1 MKKLLA
7 MVLALVMT
15 LSLAVSAN
23 AAFKDADKV
32 SADYSEAV
40 AVLNGMGVFK
50 GYEDGSFQPQGK
62 ITRAEVATIIYR
74 IYTQDL
80 AKNDKSGLY
89 ASYNKFSDMTGA
101 GWAAGY
107 IGYCANAEFVKGYP
121 DGTFKPSGNV
131 TGYEVLTMILRA
143 IGYDKNNEF
152 TGADWALNVA
162 KYAEQAGVL
171 KNVKGVDLNAPATR
185 ELVAELLFRAIA
197 KAPMVT
203 YTAAFGY
210 QTVSFSGSKN
220 DSKTFK
226 DNETLGHKNFDL
238 TDNATNGTYGR
249 PATKWTY
256 NCGDKSTTVYDKPVA
271 TYTEEFKP
279 CDLCKDLSEKK
290 EAKVTVAYVDG
301 VNTSADAKA
310 YVDTFKATDTKTAL
324 GAQGQ
329 LVEVYENEK
338 GEDYTVIV
346 INTYL
351 AKVTK
356 VIEEVKDKNDHVKV
370 EASVNV
376 DVYGTKTNKA
386 GDVTNEVITDNF
398 ETDGFKKGDFV
409 LVTYN
414 KGDIASMEAAKGEV
428 AKLTGLKGNK
438 LGSNKTTSDV
448 QDITAVAYADAKV
461 AVKATEN
468 PLYGQMSNDPAIK
481 LGDTYTFYYDSYGNV
496 IGVGDYAYDANYVV
510 IDRMWNTHDDGNGVV
525 YANLVNVSDA
535 SVISKVVVD
544 VVYDERGHEDTT
556 FVSGVANR
564 NNHFYEDLMT
574 YTVNKD
580 GEYELRNTGVK
591 IQKRADN
598 GQTQDTLCVYDAST
612 NKYRISVMDADKQGD
627 VYMDKDT
634 EILFQYTKTP
644 DATYKAYTLDTLP
657 NSFWGYVEWV
667 EGTDGKADVVYVRGV
682 EQTYSWVFIADPS
695 VTSTKENDD
704 KSLTMT
710 LADAYYLTENGE
722 LGTKGLTVTSNS
734 SDIVIAD
741 SQIGGTNLKTTE
753 LTKAG
758 LYKMYTL
765 GTNDQKLVYVPAV
778 KLTAQVNNN
787 GNEVVGF
794 YNGGKFIS
802 IDDAKNFAWIGD
814 FAGVENNAP
823 YSAELT
829 KLEKSEDLADIN
841 AGDWVYVQ
849 LDNDDDEIV
858 ALHKINLKVSVDFD
872 ADSKT
877 LDKGAKITAPD
888 MYYGAAAKDF
898 TVDVSKWVKVKEV
911 NNGYTFETKKEH
923 SEARTYAVTAATT
936 GADKLV
942 NGDIVVKLAAEPAH
956 DNKVIIKVTPKP
968 ADITNFDVEVT
979 AHTNSGRG
987 TIKVIATSAATVKV
1001 NDLLKC
1007 IKADGTHVNPDLV
1020 VFDNSLENKITD
1032 TNVTLDTAGNVA
1044 IAVYAEDGSVAY
1056 YNVVIEAPAQG
1067 GN

>member
-50 GYEDGSFQPQGK
+50 GYEDGSFQPQGN

-238 TDNATNGTYGR
+238 DPNPVNGTYGR

-271 TYTEEFKP
+271 TYTEGFKP

-386 GDVTNEVITDNF
+386 GDVTNEKITDNF
-398 ETDGFKKGDFV
+398 ETEGFKKGDFV

-428 AKLTGLKGNK
+428 AKLTGLSGKA
-438 LGSNKTTSDV
+438 TTVSDV
-448 QDITAVAYADAKV
+448 QKITAVGYEDAKV
-461 AVKATEN
+461 AVMATMN
-468 PLYGQMSNDPAIK
+468 PLAKGTSAEINLKDS
-481 LGDTYTFYYDSYGNV
+481 YTFYYDTYGNV
-496 IGVGDYAYDANYVV
+496 IGVGDYTADANYVV
-510 IDRMWNTHDDGNGVV
+510 IDRIWAGHDDGKVTV
-525 YANLVNVSDA
+525 YADLVNVSDA
-535 SVISKVVVD
+535 SVLSKVTVKSVKGTVLD
-544 VVYDERGHEDTT
+544 VTVNQEA
-556 FVSGVANR
+556 SR
-564 NNHFYEDLMT
+564 NKDFYEDLMT

-580 GEYELRNTGVK
+580 GEYELTDTGVK
-591 IQKRADN
+591 VEVKN
-598 GQTQDTLCVYDAST
+598 QDKTTTKLLCTYDANVKKDVIKT
-612 NKYRISVMDADKQGD
+612 PGD
-627 VYMDKDT
+627 HKNVYMDKDT
-634 EILFQYTKTP
+634 EILFQYTASP
-644 DATYKAYTLDTLP
+644 EGTYKAYTLDTLP
-657 NSFWGYVEWV
+657 NSFWGYVEYV
-667 EGTDGKADVVYVRGV
+667 VGENGRADIVYVRG
-682 EQTYSWVFIADPS
+682 ADKTFSYVLVTDPSDISIKAIDDDTTKYILDGAYALNEDGKLDEKTAVS
-695 VTSTKENDD
+695 VTSDSKNFVLDATAELDNPL
-704 KSLTMT
+704 SLT
-710 LADAYYLTENGE
+710 
-722 LGTKGLTVTSNS
+722 
-734 SDIVIAD
+734 
-741 SQIGGTNLKTTE
+741 NLS
-753 LTKAG
+753 KAG
-758 LYKMYTL
+758 LYKLYTL
-765 GTNDQKLVYVPAV
+765 GENDQVLQYVEPT
-778 KLTAQVNNN
+778 KLTEVKDFKDNTVLGLYEEDDLVNVDELQNFYWTGKLTNTAN
-787 GNEVVGF
+787 G
-794 YNGGKFIS
+794 K
-802 IDDAKNFAWIGD
+802 
-814 FAGVENNAP
+814 P
-823 YSAELT
+823 YSA
-829 KLEKSEDLADIN
+829 KLEKVDDKSELTSME
-841 AGDWVYVQ
+841 AGNWVYVQ
-849 LDNDDDEIV
+849 RDAKDDDKIV
-858 ALHKINLKVSVDFD
+858 ALHKISLEVAVSVSDEKNASVSADTMYFGD
-872 ADSKT
+872 ALKDLEITVKAWNKANDVKMNDVHATDYT
-877 LDKGAKITAPD
+877 LTQKDAKLTHSSERVYTAT
-888 MYYGAAAKDF
+888 AAK
-898 TVDVSKWVKVKEV
+898 
-911 NNGYTFETKKEH
+911 N
-923 SEARTYAVTAATT
+923 AI
-936 GADKLV
+936 V
-942 NGDIVVKLAAEPAH
+942 NGDIVVEIAEAGKCTEFTTVPTEFTGA
-956 DNKVIIKVTPKP
+956 NNWKVE
-968 ADITNFDVEVT
+968 FDGV
-979 AHTNSGRG
+979 
-987 TIKVIATSAATVKV
+987 KFTVKNTV
-1001 NDLLKC
+1001 SDVATTFRIGELKDLLKDAFKTEC
-1007 IKADGTHVNPDLV
+1007 
-1020 VFDNSLENKITD
+1020 
-1032 TNVTLDTAGNVA
+1032 GNVG
-1044 IAVYAEDGSVAY
+1044 AVTIKDNNGNADMNEIIDEKNAPNLLVIVTVEDEGISKEYTVAY
-1056 YNVVIEAPAQG
+1056 QKVSDWLLP
-1067 GN
+1067 

>member
-32 SADYSEAV
+32 SDTYEEAV

-50 GYEDGSFQPQGK
+50 GYEDGSFQPQGN

-89 ASYNKFSDMTGA
+89 ASYNKFSDMAGA

-121 DGTFKPSGNV
+121 DGTFKPSGKV

-210 QTVSFSGSKN
+210 QTVSFNGKA
-220 DSKTFK
+220 DGKTFK

-238 TDNATNGTYGR
+238 TDKPTNGTYGR

-279 CDLCKDLSEKK
+279 CDLCKDLSKKK

-301 VNTSADAKA
+301 VDTSAAAKA

-376 DVYGTKTNKA
+376 DVYGTKTDKN
-386 GDVTNEVITDNF
+386 GDVNNEAIKDSF
-398 ETDGFKKGDFV
+398 ETEGFKKGDFV

-414 KGDIASMEAAKGEV
+414 KGDIASMEAAKSDT
-428 AKLTGLKGNK
+428 AKLTGLKGKNERTGDIK
-438 LGSNKTTSDV
+438 DV
-448 QDITAVAYADAKV
+448 TAVAYNDVKV
-461 AVKATEN
+461 AVMATMN
-468 PLYGQMSNDPAIK
+468 PLAKSTSATINLKDS
-481 LGDTYTFYYDSYGNV
+481 YTFYYDTYGNI
-496 IGVGDYAYDANYVV
+496 IGVGDYTADANYVV
-510 IDRMWNTHDDGNGVV
+510 IDRIWAGHNDGKVTV
-525 YANLVNVSDA
+525 YADLVNVSDA
-535 SVISKVVVD
+535 SVLTKVTVKSVKGTVLD
-544 VVYDERGHEDTT
+544 VTVNQDDGKN
-556 FVSGVANR
+556 AK
-564 NNHFYEDLMT
+564 FYEDLMT

-580 GEYELRNTGVK
+580 GEYELTDTGVK
-591 IQKRADN
+591 VEVKN
-598 GQTQDTLCVYDAST
+598 QDETTKLLCTYDANVKKDVIKT
-612 NKYRISVMDADKQGD
+612 PGD
-627 VYMDKDT
+627 HKNVYMDKDT
-634 EILFQYTKTP
+634 EILFQYTASP
-644 DATYKAYTLDTLP
+644 EGTYKAYTLDTLP
-657 NSFWGYVEWV
+657 NSFWGYVEYV
-667 EGTDGKADVVYVRGV
+667 VGENGRADVVYVRG
-682 EQTYSWVFIADPS
+682 ADKTFSYVLVTDPSDISIKAIDDDTTKYILDGAYALNKDGKLDEKTAVS
-695 VTSTKENDD
+695 VTSDSKNFVLDATADLDNPL
-704 KSLTMT
+704 SLT
-710 LADAYYLTENGE
+710 
-722 LGTKGLTVTSNS
+722 
-734 SDIVIAD
+734 
-741 SQIGGTNLKTTE
+741 NLS
-753 LTKAG
+753 KAG
-758 LYKMYTL
+758 LYKLYTL
-765 GTNDQKLVYVPAV
+765 GENDQVLQYVEPT
-778 KLTAQVNNN
+778 KLTEVKDFKDNTVLGLYGEDDLVNVDELQNFYWTGKLTNTAN
-787 GNEVVGF
+787 G
-794 YNGGKFIS
+794 K
-802 IDDAKNFAWIGD
+802 
-814 FAGVENNAP
+814 P
-823 YSAELT
+823 YST
-829 KLEKSEDLADIN
+829 KLEKVDDKSELTSME
-841 AGDWVYVQ
+841 AGNWVYVQ
-849 LDNDDDEIV
+849 RDTKDKEIV
-858 ALHKINLKVSVDFD
+858 ALHKISLKVAVSVSDKENASVSADTMYFGD
-872 ADSKT
+872 ALKDLEITVKAWNEATGVKMNGMAATEYT
-877 LDKGAKITAPD
+877 LAQKDEKLTHSSERVYTAT
-888 MYYGAAAKDF
+888 AAK
-898 TVDVSKWVKVKEV
+898 
-911 NNGYTFETKKEH
+911 N
-923 SEARTYAVTAATT
+923 AI
-936 GADKLV
+936 V
-942 NGDIVVKLAAEPAH
+942 NGDIVVTIAADPAC
-956 DNKVIIKVTPKP
+956 NSKEIKAVDPLP
-968 ADITNFDVEVT
+968 ADITNFSVEVT
-979 AHTNSGRG
+979 PHTNSARG
-987 TIKVIATSAATVKV
+987 TVKVIASSAATVKV
-1001 NDLLKC
+1001 NDLLRC
-1007 IKADGTHVNPDLV
+1007 IKANGTHVNPDLV
-1020 VFDNSLENKITD
+1020 VFDNSLANKITD
-1032 TNVTLDTAGNVA
+1032 TNVTLDKVGNVA

-1056 YNVVIEAPAQG
+1056 YNVVVEAPH

>member
-32 SADYSEAV
+32 SDTYEEAV

-50 GYEDGSFQPQGK
+50 GYEDGSFQPQGN

-238 TDNATNGTYGR
+238 DPNPVNGTYGR

-271 TYTEEFKP
+271 TYTEGFKP

-386 GDVTNEVITDNF
+386 GDVTNEKITDNF
-398 ETDGFKKGDFV
+398 ETEGFKKGDFV

-428 AKLTGLKGNK
+428 AKLTGLSGKA
-438 LGSNKTTSDV
+438 TTVSDV
-448 QDITAVAYADAKV
+448 QKITAVGYEDAKV
-461 AVKATEN
+461 AVMATMN
-468 PLYGQMSNDPAIK
+468 PLAKGTSAEINLKDS
-481 LGDTYTFYYDSYGNV
+481 YTFYYDTYGNV
-496 IGVGDYAYDANYVV
+496 IGVGDYTADANYVV
-510 IDRMWNTHDDGNGVV
+510 IDRIWAGHDDGKVTV
-525 YANLVNVSDA
+525 YADLVNVSDA
-535 SVISKVVVD
+535 SVLSKVTVKSVKGTVLD
-544 VVYDERGHEDTT
+544 VTVNQEA
-556 FVSGVANR
+556 SR
-564 NNHFYEDLMT
+564 NKDFYEDLMT

-580 GEYELRNTGVK
+580 GEYELTDTGVK
-591 IQKRADN
+591 VEVKN
-598 GQTQDTLCVYDAST
+598 QDKTTTKLLCTYDANVKKDVIKT
-612 NKYRISVMDADKQGD
+612 PGD
-627 VYMDKDT
+627 HKNVYMDKDT
-634 EILFQYTKTP
+634 EILFQYTASP
-644 DATYKAYTLDTLP
+644 EGTYKAYTLDTLP
-657 NSFWGYVEWV
+657 NSFWGYVEYV
-667 EGTDGKADVVYVRGV
+667 VGENGRADIVYVRG
-682 EQTYSWVFIADPS
+682 ADKTFSYVLVTDPSDISIKAIDDDTTKYILDGAYALNEDGKLDEKTAVS
-695 VTSTKENDD
+695 VTSDSKNFVLDATAELDNPL
-704 KSLTMT
+704 SLT
-710 LADAYYLTENGE
+710 
-722 LGTKGLTVTSNS
+722 
-734 SDIVIAD
+734 
-741 SQIGGTNLKTTE
+741 NLS
-753 LTKAG
+753 KAG
-758 LYKMYTL
+758 LYKLYTL
-765 GTNDQKLVYVPAV
+765 GENDQVLQYVEPT
-778 KLTAQVNNN
+778 KLTEVKDFKDNTVLGLYEEDDLVNVDELQNFYWTGKLTNTAN
-787 GNEVVGF
+787 G
-794 YNGGKFIS
+794 K
-802 IDDAKNFAWIGD
+802 
-814 FAGVENNAP
+814 P
-823 YSAELT
+823 YSA
-829 KLEKSEDLADIN
+829 KLEKVDDKSELTSME
-841 AGDWVYVQ
+841 AGNWVYVQ
-849 LDNDDDEIV
+849 RDAKDDDKIV
-858 ALHKINLKVSVDFD
+858 ALHKISLEVAVSVSDEKNASVSADTMYFGD
-872 ADSKT
+872 ALKDLEITVKAWNKANDVKMNDVHATDYT
-877 LDKGAKITAPD
+877 LTQKDAKLTHSSERVYTAT
-888 MYYGAAAKDF
+888 AAK
-898 TVDVSKWVKVKEV
+898 
-911 NNGYTFETKKEH
+911 N
-923 SEARTYAVTAATT
+923 AI
-936 GADKLV
+936 V
-942 NGDIVVKLAAEPAH
+942 NGDIVVEIAEAGKCTEFTTVPTEFTGA
-956 DNKVIIKVTPKP
+956 NNWKVE
-968 ADITNFDVEVT
+968 FDGV
-979 AHTNSGRG
+979 
-987 TIKVIATSAATVKV
+987 KFTVKNTV
-1001 NDLLKC
+1001 SDVATTFRIGELKDLLKDAFKTEC
-1007 IKADGTHVNPDLV
+1007 
-1020 VFDNSLENKITD
+1020 
-1032 TNVTLDTAGNVA
+1032 GNVG
-1044 IAVYAEDGSVAY
+1044 AVTIKDNNGNADMNEIIDEKNAPNLLVIVTVEDEGISKEYTVAY
-1056 YNVVIEAPAQG
+1056 QKVSDWLLP
-1067 GN
+1067 

>member
-50 GYEDGSFQPQGK
+50 GYEDGSFQPQGN
-62 ITRAEVATIIYR
+62 ITRAEVAAIVYR
-74 IYTQDL
+74 VYTADVKD
-80 AKNDKSGLY
+80 AKASLY
-89 ASYNKFSDMTGA
+89 ATYNKFSDMNGA
-101 GWAAGY
+101 GWASGY
-107 IGYCANAEFVKGYP
+107 IGYCANAALVKGYP
-121 DGTFKPSGNV
+121 NGTFQPSGKV
-131 TGYEVLTMILRA
+131 TGYEVLAMILRA
-143 IGYDKNNEF
+143 IGYDQNNEF
-152 TGADWALNVA
+152 TGADWALHVA
-162 KYAEQAGVL
+162 QTAQQAGVL

-210 QTVSFSGSKN
+210 QTVSFNGKA
-220 DSKTFK
+220 DGKTFK

-238 TDNATNGTYGR
+238 TDKPTNGTYGR

-279 CDLCKDLSEKK
+279 CDLCKDLSKKK

-301 VNTSADAKA
+301 VDTSAAAKA

-376 DVYGTKTNKA
+376 DVYGTKTDKN
-386 GDVTNEVITDNF
+386 GDVNNEAIKDSF
-398 ETDGFKKGDFV
+398 ETEGFKKGDFV

-461 AVKATEN
+461 AVKATMN
-468 PLYGQMSNDPAIK
+468 PLNTQIGSKEPSIK
-481 LGDTYTFYYDSYGNV
+481 LGDAYTFYYDSYGNV
-496 IGVGDYAYDANYVV
+496 IGVGKYDYDANYVV

-544 VVYDERGHEDTT
+544 VVYDETGHEDTT
-556 FVSGVANR
+556 LVSGVANR
-564 NNHFYEDLMT
+564 NGHFYEDLMT

-598 GQTQDTLCVYDAST
+598 GQTQDTLCVYNAST

-787 GNEVVGF
+787 GNKVVGF

-823 YSAELT
+823 YST
-829 KLEKSEDLADIN
+829 KLTDLNKSEDLADIN

-898 TVDVSKWVKVKEV
+898 TVAVSEWVKVNEV

-936 GADKLV
+936 GDNKLV
-942 NGDIVVKLAAEPAH
+942 NGNIVVKLAADPAH
-956 DNKVIIKVTPKP
+956 DSKEIKAVDPLP
-968 ADITNFDVEVT
+968 ADITNFTVQVM
-979 AHTNSGRG
+979 AHTNSARG
-987 TIKVIATSAATVKV
+987 TVKVIAPSAATVKV
-1001 NDLLKC
+1001 NDLLRC
-1007 IKADGTHVNPDLV
+1007 IKAYGTHVNPDLV

-1032 TNVTLDTAGNVA
+1032 TNVTLDTAGNIA
-1044 IAVYAEDGSVAY
+1044 IAVYSEAGEVAY
-1056 YNVVIEAPAQG
+1056 YNVVVEAPA

>member
-50 GYEDGSFQPQGK
+50 GYEDGSFQPQGN

-89 ASYNKFSDMTGA
+89 ASYNKFSDMAGA

-121 DGTFKPSGNV
+121 DGTFKPSGKV

-238 TDNATNGTYGR
+238 DPNPVNGTYGR

-301 VNTSADAKA
+301 VDTSADAKA

-376 DVYGTKTNKA
+376 TVYGNDKYNS
-386 GDVTNEVITDNF
+386 GNF
-398 ETDGFKKGDFV
+398 ETTGFAKNDYV

-428 AKLTGLKGNK
+428 AKLTGLSGKA
-438 LGSNKTTSDV
+438 TTVSDV
-448 QDITAVAYADAKV
+448 QKITAVGYEDAKV
-461 AVKATEN
+461 AVKATLN
-468 PLYGQMSNDPAIK
+468 PYNKDITLKDS
-481 LGDTYTFYYDSYGNV
+481 YTFYYDTYGNI
-496 IGVGDYAYDANYVV
+496 IGVGDYTADADYVV
-510 IDRMWNTHDDGNGVV
+510 VDRIWADHDNGKVTV
-525 YANLVNVSDA
+525 YADLVNVSDA
-535 SVISKVVVD
+535 SVLTKVTVKSVKGTVLD
-544 VVYDERGHEDTT
+544 VTVNQDDGKN
-556 FVSGVANR
+556 AK
-564 NNHFYEDLMT
+564 FYEDLMT
-574 YTVNKD
+574 YSVNKD
-580 GEYELRNTGVK
+580 GEYELTDTGVK
-591 IQKRADN
+591 VEVKN
-598 GQTQDTLCVYDAST
+598 QDETTTKLLCTYDANVKKDVIKT
-612 NKYRISVMDADKQGD
+612 PGD
-627 VYMDKDT
+627 HKNVYMDKDT
-634 EILFQYTKTP
+634 EILFQYTASP
-644 DATYKAYTLDTLP
+644 EGTYKAYTLDTLP
-657 NSFWGYVEWV
+657 NSFWGYVEYV
-667 EGTDGKADVVYVRGV
+667 VGENGRADIVYVRG
-682 EQTYSWVFIADPS
+682 ADKTFSYVLVTDPSDISIKAIDDDTTKYILDGAYALNEDGKLDEKSAVS
-695 VTSTKENDD
+695 VTSDSKNFVLDATAELDNPL
-704 KSLTMT
+704 SLT
-710 LADAYYLTENGE
+710 
-722 LGTKGLTVTSNS
+722 
-734 SDIVIAD
+734 
-741 SQIGGTNLKTTE
+741 NLS
-753 LTKAG
+753 KAG
-758 LYKMYTL
+758 LYKLYTL
-765 GTNDQKLVYVPAV
+765 GENDQVLQYVEPT
-778 KLTAQVNNN
+778 KLTEVKDFDANKVLGLYGEDDLVNVDELQNFYWTGKLKNTAN
-787 GNEVVGF
+787 G
-794 YNGGKFIS
+794 K
-802 IDDAKNFAWIGD
+802 
-814 FAGVENNAP
+814 P
-823 YSAELT
+823 YST
-829 KLEKSEDLADIN
+829 KLEKVDDKSELTSME
-841 AGDWVYVQ
+841 AGNWVYVQ
-849 LDNDDDEIV
+849 RDAKDDDKIV
-858 ALHKINLKVSVDFD
+858 ALHKISLEVAVSVSDEKNASVSADTMYFGD
-872 ADSKT
+872 ALKDLEITVKAWNKVADDDAISNGPRSGNYTVAQKDEKLT
-877 LDKGAKITAPD
+877 HSSERVYTATAKAET
-888 MYYGAAAKDF
+888 
-898 TVDVSKWVKVKEV
+898 TVAG
-911 NNGYTFETKKEH
+911 N
-923 SEARTYAVTAATT
+923 
-936 GADKLV
+936 
-942 NGDIVVKLAAEPAH
+942 IVVTITPEPAH

-1032 TNVTLDTAGNVA
+1032 TTVTLDTAGNVA

-1056 YNVVIEAPAQG
+1056 YNVVVEAPH

>member
-23 AAFKDADKV
+23 ALKADEKINDNY
-32 SADYSEAV
+32 AEAV
-40 AVLNGMGVFK
+40 AVLDGMGVFK
-50 GYEDGSFQPQGK
+50 GYEDGSFKPENK

-89 ASYNKFSDMTGA
+89 ASYNKFSDMAGA

-171 KNVKGVDLNAPATR
+171 ANVKGVDLNAPATR

-197 KAPMVT
+197 EAPMVT

-210 QTVSFSGSKN
+210 QTVSFNGKA
-220 DSKTFK
+220 DGKTFK
-226 DNETLGHKNFDL
+226 DNETLGHKKFDL
-238 TDNATNGTYGR
+238 TPNATNGTYGR

-279 CDLCKDLSEKK
+279 CDLCKDLSKKK

-301 VNTSADAKA
+301 VETSAAAKA

-414 KGDIASMEAAKGEV
+414 NGDIASMEAAKGEV
-428 AKLTGLKGNK
+428 AKLTGLKGKAATVN
-438 LGSNKTTSDV
+438 DV
-448 QDITAVAYADAKV
+448 QKITAVGYEDAKV
-461 AVKATEN
+461 AVMATMN
-468 PLYGQMSNDPAIK
+468 PLAKGTSAEINLKDS
-481 LGDTYTFYYDSYGNV
+481 YTFYYDTYGNV
-496 IGVGDYAYDANYVV
+496 IGVGDYTADADYVV
-510 IDRMWNTHDDGNGVV
+510 IDRIWAGHDDGKVTV
-525 YANLVNVSDA
+525 YADLVNVSDA
-535 SVISKVVVD
+535 SVLSKVTVKSVKGTVLD
-544 VVYDERGHEDTT
+544 VTVNQEA
-556 FVSGVANR
+556 SR
-564 NNHFYEDLMT
+564 NKDFYEDLMT

-580 GEYELRNTGVK
+580 GEYELTDTGVK
-591 IQKRADN
+591 VEVKN
-598 GQTQDTLCVYDAST
+598 QDKTTTKLLCTYDAND
-612 NKYRISVMDADKQGD
+612 NKDIINTPTGYKN

-634 EILFQYTKTP
+634 EILFQYTASP
-644 DATYKAYTLDTLP
+644 EGTYKAYTLDTLP
-657 NSFWGYVEWV
+657 NSFWGYVEYV
-667 EGTDGKADVVYVRGV
+667 VGENGRADVVYVRG
-682 EQTYSWVFIADPS
+682 ADKTFSYIFVTDINDIETKQVDDDTTKYILGSAYALNEDGKLDEKSAVS
-695 VTSTKENDD
+695 VTSDSKNFVLNANAFGGNTQ
-704 KSLTMT
+704 SLTT
-710 LADAYYLTENGE
+710 L
-722 LGTKGLTVTSNS
+722 S
-734 SDIVIAD
+734 
-741 SQIGGTNLKTTE
+741 
-753 LTKAG
+753 KAG
-758 LYKMYTL
+758 LYKLYTL
-765 GTNDQKLVYVPAV
+765 GENDQVLQYVEPT
-778 KLTAQVNNN
+778 KLTKVEDFNNN
-787 GNEVVGF
+787 VVLGLYEDELVNADELQKF
-794 YNGGKFIS
+794 Y
-802 IDDAKNFAWIGD
+802 WTGD
-814 FAGVENNAP
+814 FENTDGENRPYAVELEKADDK
-823 YSAELT
+823 SELT
-829 KLEKSEDLADIN
+829 SME
-841 AGDWVYVQ
+841 AGNWVYVQ
-849 LDNDDDEIV
+849 RDAKDDEIV
-858 ALHKINLKVSVDFD
+858 ALHKISLEVAVSVSDEKNASVTADTMYFGD
-872 ADSKT
+872 ALKDLEVTVKAWNEATGVKMNNVAATDYT
-877 LDKGAKITAPD
+877 LAQKDEKLTHSSERVYTAK
-888 MYYGAAAKDF
+888 AAKDAV
-898 TVDVSKWVKVKEV
+898 VD
-911 NNGYTFETKKEH
+911 
-923 SEARTYAVTAATT
+923 
-936 GADKLV
+936 
-942 NGDIVVKLAAEPAH
+942 GDIVVTIAAKPACNSKEIRAV
-956 DNKVIIKVTPKP
+956 DPLP
-968 ADITNFDVEVT
+968 ADITNFSVEVT
-979 AHTNSGRG
+979 PHTNSARG
-987 TIKVIATSAATVKV
+987 TVKVIASSAATVKV
-1001 NDLLKC
+1001 NDLLRC
-1007 IKADGTHVNPDLV
+1007 IKANGTHVNPDLV
-1020 VFDNSLENKITD
+1020 VFDNSLANKITD
-1032 TNVTLDTAGNVA
+1032 TNVTLDKVGNVA

-1056 YNVVIEAPAQG
+1056 YNVVVEAPH

>member
-23 AAFKDADKV
+23 ALKADEKINE
-32 SADYSEAV
+32 DYAEAV
-40 AVLNGMGVFK
+40 AVLDGMGVFK
-50 GYEDGSFQPQGK
+50 GYEDGSFKPENK

-89 ASYNKFSDMTGA
+89 ASYNKFSDMAGA

-143 IGYDKNNEF
+143 IGYDKNGEF

-210 QTVSFSGSKN
+210 QTVSFNGKA
-220 DSKTFK
+220 DGKTFK
-226 DNETLGHKNFDL
+226 DNETLGHKNFELDSKA
-238 TDNATNGTYGR
+238 DHGDYGR
-249 PATKWTY
+249 PTTKWTY
-256 NCGDKSTTVYDKPVA
+256 NCGNTKTVIYDKPLV
-271 TYTEEFKP
+271 TYHEAVSA

-290 EAKVTVAYVDG
+290 EAKAVETWTDG
-301 VNTSADAKA
+301 VKSTTAVTYKA
-310 YVDTFKATDTKTAL
+310 VDTKTEL

-329 LVEVYENEK
+329 LVEVYANDD
-338 GEDYTVIV
+338 DYTVIA

-376 DVYGTKTNKA
+376 DVYGTKTNA
-386 GDVTNEVITDNF
+386 NGDVTNEAIKDSF

-409 LVTYN
+409 LVTYDN
-414 KGDIASMEAAKGEV
+414 GEIASMDAAKGEV

-438 LGSNKTTSDV
+438 LGNNSKTASYV

-461 AVKATEN
+461 AVKATMN
-468 PLYGQMSNDPAIK
+468 PLNGQMSNDPAIK

-496 IGVGDYAYDANYVV
+496 IGVGKYDYDANYVV

-544 VVYDERGHEDTT
+544 VVYDEHGDKDVRP
-556 FVSGVANR
+556 VYSVANR
-564 NNHFYEDLMT
+564 NGHFYEDLMT

-591 IQKRADN
+591 IQSENDK
-598 GQTQDTLCVYDAST
+598 DTLCKYDASE
-612 NKYRISVMDADKQGD
+612 NKYRITVVKDGKHGD

-634 EILFQYTKTP
+634 EILFQYTETP

-667 EGTDGKADVVYVRGV
+667 EGTDGKADIVYVRGV

-695 VTSTKENDD
+695 ITDTKENTD

-710 LADAYYLTENGE
+710 LSDAYYLTENGE
-722 LGTKGLTVTSNS
+722 LGTKGLTVTSDS

-741 SQIGGTNLKTTE
+741 SHIGSTNLKTTA

-758 LYKMYTL
+758 LYKLYTL
-765 GTNDQKLVYVPAV
+765 GTNDQLLEYVPAV
-778 KLTAQVNNN
+778 KLTAQKNYND
-787 GNEVVGF
+787 NEVVGF

-802 IDDAKNFAWIGD
+802 VDDAKNFAWIGD
-814 FAGVENNAP
+814 FAGVENDAP
-823 YSAELT
+823 YSEELT

-872 ADSKT
+872 AASKA
-877 LDKGAKITAPD
+877 LDKDAKITAPD

-898 TVDVSKWVKVKEV
+898 TVDVSKWVKVNEV
-911 NNGYTFETKKEH
+911 NNGYSFETKKEH

-936 GADKLV
+936 GDDKLV
-942 NGDIVVKLAAEPAH
+942 NGNIVVKLAAEPACNEAWLELNENVQSQNLSVTLNQAE
-956 DNKVIIKVTPKP
+956 NKVV
-968 ADITNFDVEVT
+968 IT
-979 AHTNSGRG
+979 TNDGS
-987 TIKVIATSAATVKV
+987 IKV
-1001 NDLLKC
+1001 NDVAAFLK
-1007 IKADGTHVNPDLV
+1007 AAGTHNQGYQFFNNTTMNPVDK
-1020 VFDNSLENKITD
+1020 DNSKDDFEITNLFIIVTAENGKEVKYTF
-1032 TNVTLDTAGNVA
+1032 TAGV
-1044 IAVYAEDGSVAY
+1044 
-1056 YNVVIEAPAQG
+1056 
-1067 GN
+1067 

>member
-32 SADYSEAV
+32 SDTYEEAV

-50 GYEDGSFQPQGK
+50 GYEDGSFQPQGD
-62 ITRAEVATIIYR
+62 ITRAEVAAIVYR
-74 IYTQDL
+74 VYTQDVKD
-80 AKNDKSGLY
+80 AKASLY
-89 ASYNKFSDMTGA
+89 ATYNKFSDMAGA

-152 TGADWALNVA
+152 TGADWAVNVA

-171 KNVKGVDLNAPATR
+171 ENVKGVSLSAPATR

-210 QTVSFSGSKN
+210 QTVSFNGKA
-220 DSKTFK
+220 DGKTFK

-238 TDNATNGTYGR
+238 DPNPVNGTYGR

-301 VNTSADAKA
+301 VDTSAAAKA
-310 YVDTFKATDTKTAL
+310 YVDTFKATNTKTAL

-376 DVYGTKTNKA
+376 DVYGLKDNNASKA
-386 GDVTNEVITDNF
+386 DNF

-409 LVTYN
+409 LVTYD

-438 LGSNKTTSDV
+438 LSDKVTNDV
-448 QDITAVAYADAKV
+448 QDILAIAYDDVKV
-461 AVKATEN
+461 AVKATMN
-468 PLYGQMSNDPAIK
+468 PLSAQITSNNEARIK
-481 LGDTYTFYYDSYGNV
+481 MGDTYTFYYDSYGNV
-496 IGVGDYAYDANYVV
+496 IGVGDYAYDADYVV
-510 IDRMWNTHDDGNGVV
+510 IDRMWNTHNDGNGVV

-544 VVYDERGHEDTT
+544 VVYQADGNEDTHR
-556 FVSGVANR
+556 VSAIAADND
-564 NNHFYEDLMT
+564 HFYEDLMT

-580 GEYELRNTGVK
+580 GEYELRNTGKKVQNSEDK
-591 IQKRADN
+591 DV
-598 GQTQDTLCVYDAST
+598 LCTYDAS
-612 NKYRISVMDADKQGD
+612 ADKYTINVNQAGKKNI
-627 VYMDKDT
+627 YMDKDT
-634 EILFQYTKTP
+634 EILFQYTETP

-657 NSFWGYVEWV
+657 DSFWGYVEYV
-667 EGTDGKADVVYVRGV
+667 VGSDGRADVVYVRGA
-682 EQTYSWVFIADPS
+682 EQTFSYVFIASTDYETRENADKS
-695 VTSTKENDD
+695 VT
-704 KSLTMT
+704 LT
-710 LADAYYLTENGE
+710 LKDAYYLNEDGSLGE
-722 LGTKGLTVTSNS
+722 KVLKLTSNS
-734 SDIVIAD
+734 ENVVI
-741 SQIGGTNLKTTE
+741 SQTQGNTLLGSTKID
-753 LTKAG
+753 KAG
-758 LYKMYTL
+758 LYKLYTL
-765 GTNDQKLVYVPAV
+765 GENDQLLKYVAPETLEAV
-778 KLTAQVNNN
+778 TEYSGKVVTGLYNNS
-787 GNEVVGF
+787 
-794 YNGGKFIS
+794 KFFS
-802 IDDAKNFAWIGD
+802 VDDVKNFAWVGNFVKYD
-814 FAGVENNAP
+814 SQHNPQAA
-823 YSAELT
+823 
-829 KLEKSEDLADIN
+829 KLEQVEKNSELADLN
-841 AGDWVYVQ
+841 AGDYVYVQ
-849 LDNDDDEIV
+849 LSTDGKDIV
-858 ALHKINLKVSVDFD
+858 ALHKVSFEVSVKISD
-872 ADSKT
+872 AD
-877 LDKGAKITAPD
+877 AK
-888 MYYGAAAKDF
+888 YGYEEYIGQDFVPF
-898 TVDVSKWVKVKEV
+898 TVDCAANQTVSATMNSVALPNPVVKDGKATITGGKVTDNIVVTVTTDVNTAIGKLASVKLDGETV
-911 NNGYTFETKKEH
+911 DLATGYDTLAEALDHATNMNSAVSPQYVLTVTTKQNSH
-923 SEARTYAVTAATT
+923 NSGAVWGNVQWASTKTAAANVTFDNDGELSTVTLT
-936 GADKLV
+936 GA
-942 NGDIVVKLAAEPAH
+942 NTGTYVVIRLS
-956 DNKVIIKVTPKP
+956 D
-968 ADITNFDVEVT
+968 F
-979 AHTNSGRG
+979 G
-987 TIKVIATSAATVKV
+987 
-1001 NDLLKC
+1001 
-1007 IKADGTHVNPDLV
+1007 
-1020 VFDNSLENKITD
+1020 
-1032 TNVTLDTAGNVA
+1032 DTAY
-1044 IAVYAEDGSVAY
+1044 YAY
-1056 YNVVIEAPAQG
+1056 VIG
-1067 GN
+1067 

>member
-50 GYEDGSFQPQGK
+50 GYEDGSFQPQGN

-152 TGADWALNVA
+152 TGADWAVNVA

-171 KNVKGVDLNAPATR
+171 ENVKGVSLSAPATR

-210 QTVSFSGSKN
+210 QTVSFNGKA
-220 DSKTFK
+220 DGKTFK

-238 TDNATNGTYGR
+238 TGKPTNGTYGR

-279 CDLCKDLSEKK
+279 CDLCKDLSKKK

-301 VNTSADAKA
+301 VDTSAAAKA
-310 YVDTFKATDTKTAL
+310 YVDTFKASDTKTAL

-376 DVYGTKTNKA
+376 DVYGTKTDKN
-386 GDVTNEVITDNF
+386 GDVNNEAIKDSF
-398 ETDGFKKGDFV
+398 ETEGFKKGDFV

-428 AKLTGLKGNK
+428 AKLTGLSGKA
-438 LGSNKTTSDV
+438 TTVSDV
-448 QDITAVAYADAKV
+448 QKITAVGYEDVKV
-461 AVKATEN
+461 AVMATMN
-468 PLYGQMSNDPAIK
+468 PLAKSTSATINLKDS
-481 LGDTYTFYYDSYGNV
+481 YTFYYDTYGNI
-496 IGVGDYAYDANYVV
+496 IGVGDYTADADYVV
-510 IDRMWNTHDDGNGVV
+510 VDRIWADHDNGKVTV
-525 YANLVNVSDA
+525 YADLVNVSDA
-535 SVISKVVVD
+535 SVLTKVTVKSVKGTVLD
-544 VVYDERGHEDTT
+544 VTVNQDDGKN
-556 FVSGVANR
+556 AK
-564 NNHFYEDLMT
+564 FYEDLMT
-574 YTVNKD
+574 YSVNKD
-580 GEYELRNTGVK
+580 GEYELTDTGVK
-591 IQKRADN
+591 VEVKN
-598 GQTQDTLCVYDAST
+598 QDETTTKLLCTYDANVKKDVIKT
-612 NKYRISVMDADKQGD
+612 PGD
-627 VYMDKDT
+627 HKNVYMDKDT
-634 EILFQYTKTP
+634 EILFQYTASPEGTF
-644 DATYKAYTLDTLP
+644 KAYTLDTLP
-657 NSFWGYVEWV
+657 NSFWGYVEYV
-667 EGTDGKADVVYVRGV
+667 VGENGRADIVYVRG
-682 EQTYSWVFIADPS
+682 ADKTFSYVLVTDPSDISIKAIDDDTTKYILDGAYALNEDGKLDEKTAVS
-695 VTSTKENDD
+695 VTSDSKNFVLDATAELDNPL
-704 KSLTMT
+704 SLTT
-710 LADAYYLTENGE
+710 L
-722 LGTKGLTVTSNS
+722 S
-734 SDIVIAD
+734 
-741 SQIGGTNLKTTE
+741 
-753 LTKAG
+753 KAG
-758 LYKMYTL
+758 LYKLYTL
-765 GTNDQKLVYVPAV
+765 GENDQVLQYVEPT
-778 KLTAQVNNN
+778 KLTEVKDFKDNTVLGLYGEDDLVNVDELQNFYWTGKLTNTAN
-787 GNEVVGF
+787 G
-794 YNGGKFIS
+794 K
-802 IDDAKNFAWIGD
+802 
-814 FAGVENNAP
+814 P
-823 YSAELT
+823 YST
-829 KLEKSEDLADIN
+829 KLEKVDDKSELTSME
-841 AGDWVYVQ
+841 AGNWVYVQ
-849 LDNDDDEIV
+849 RDAKDDDKIV
-858 ALHKINLKVSVDFD
+858 ALHKISLEVAVSVSDEKNASVTAGTMYFGD
-872 ADSKT
+872 ALKDLEVTVKAWNEATGVKMNGVAATEYT
-877 LDKGAKITAPD
+877 LAQKDEKLTHSSERVYTAK
-888 MYYGAAAKDF
+888 AAKDAV
-898 TVDVSKWVKVKEV
+898 VD
-911 NNGYTFETKKEH
+911 
-923 SEARTYAVTAATT
+923 
-936 GADKLV
+936 
-942 NGDIVVKLAAEPAH
+942 GDIVVTIAADPAH

-1056 YNVVIEAPAQG
+1056 YNVVVEAPH

>member
-74 IYTQDL
+74 IYTKDL

-89 ASYNKFSDMTGA
+89 ASYNKFSDMAGA

-301 VNTSADAKA
+301 VETSAAAKA

-428 AKLTGLKGNK
+428 AKLTGLKGKAATVN
-438 LGSNKTTSDV
+438 DV
-448 QDITAVAYADAKV
+448 QKITAVGYEDAKV
-461 AVKATEN
+461 AVMATMN
-468 PLYGQMSNDPAIK
+468 PLAKGTSAEINLKDS
-481 LGDTYTFYYDSYGNV
+481 YTFYYDTYGNV
-496 IGVGDYAYDANYVV
+496 IGVGDYTADADYVV
-510 IDRMWNTHDDGNGVV
+510 IDRIWAGHDDGKVTV
-525 YANLVNVSDA
+525 YADLVNVSDA
-535 SVISKVVVD
+535 SVLSKVTVKSVKGTVLD
-544 VVYDERGHEDTT
+544 VTVNQEA
-556 FVSGVANR
+556 SR
-564 NNHFYEDLMT
+564 NKDFYEDLMT

-580 GEYELRNTGVK
+580 GEYELTDTGVK
-591 IQKRADN
+591 VEVKN
-598 GQTQDTLCVYDAST
+598 QDKTTTKLLCTYDAND
-612 NKYRISVMDADKQGD
+612 NKDIINTPTGYKN

-634 EILFQYTKTP
+634 EILFQYTASP
-644 DATYKAYTLDTLP
+644 EGTYKAYTLDTLP
-657 NSFWGYVEWV
+657 NSFWGYVEYV
-667 EGTDGKADVVYVRGV
+667 VGENGRADVVYVRG
-682 EQTYSWVFIADPS
+682 ADKTFSYIFVTDINDIETKQVDDDTTKYILGSAYALNEDGKLDEKSAVS
-695 VTSTKENDD
+695 VTSDSKNFVLNANAVVGSTQ
-704 KSLTMT
+704 SLTT
-710 LADAYYLTENGE
+710 L
-722 LGTKGLTVTSNS
+722 S
-734 SDIVIAD
+734 
-741 SQIGGTNLKTTE
+741 
-753 LTKAG
+753 KAG
-758 LYKMYTL
+758 LYKLYTL
-765 GTNDQKLVYVPAV
+765 GENDQVLQYVEPT
-778 KLTAQVNNN
+778 KLT
-787 GNEVVGF
+787 EVKDFKDNKVLGL
-794 YNGGKFIS
+794 YNGELVNADELQKFY
-802 IDDAKNFAWIGD
+802 WTGD
-814 FAGVENNAP
+814 FESTDGEGSPYAVELEEVDAN
-823 YSAELT
+823 SELT
-829 KLEKSEDLADIN
+829 SME
-841 AGDWVYVQ
+841 AGNWVYVQ
-849 LDNDDDEIV
+849 RDAKDDEIV
-858 ALHKINLKVSVDFD
+858 ALHKISLKVAVSVSDKTKASVT
-872 ADSKT
+872 AD
-877 LDKGAKITAPD
+877 D
-888 MYYGAAAKDF
+888 MYFGDALKDLTVTVKAWNKADGVKMNNVATQYYTLAQKDATLTHSSERVYTATAAK
-898 TVDVSKWVKVKEV
+898 
-911 NNGYTFETKKEH
+911 N
-923 SEARTYAVTAATT
+923 AI
-936 GADKLV
+936 V
-942 NGDIVVKLAAEPAH
+942 NGDIVVTIAADPAH
-956 DNKVIIKVTPKP
+956 SEAWLELKENVTSQNLTVTIDQDKNKVVIDTV
-968 ADITNFDVEVT
+968 
-979 AHTNSGRG
+979 SG
-987 TIKVIATSAATVKV
+987 TIKVNDVAAF
-1001 NDLLKC
+1001 LE
-1007 IKADGTHVNPDLV
+1007 AAGTHNQGYKFYNNTKENYVPS
-1020 VFDNSLENKITD
+1020 NSTDDIEISNLFIIVTAENGTEVKYTF
-1032 TNVTLDTAGNVA
+1032 TTPWNN
-1044 IAVYAEDGSVAY
+1044 
-1056 YNVVIEAPAQG
+1056 
-1067 GN
+1067 

>member
-50 GYEDGSFQPQGK
+50 GYEDGSFQPQGN

-121 DGTFKPSGNV
+121 DGTFKPSGKV

-301 VNTSADAKA
+301 VETSADAKA

-386 GDVTNEVITDNF
+386 GDVTNEKITDNF
-398 ETDGFKKGDFV
+398 ETEGFKKGDFV

-428 AKLTGLKGNK
+428 AKLTGLSGKAA
-438 LGSNKTTSDV
+438 TVSDV
-448 QDITAVAYADAKV
+448 QKITAVGYEDAKV
-461 AVKATEN
+461 AVMATMN
-468 PLYGQMSNDPAIK
+468 PLAKGTSAEINLKDS
-481 LGDTYTFYYDSYGNV
+481 YTFYYDTYGNV
-496 IGVGDYAYDANYVV
+496 IGVGDYTADANYVV
-510 IDRMWNTHDDGNGVV
+510 IDRIWAGHDDGKVTV
-525 YANLVNVSDA
+525 YADLVNVSDA
-535 SVISKVVVD
+535 SVLSKVTVKSVKGTVLD
-544 VVYDERGHEDTT
+544 VTVNQEA
-556 FVSGVANR
+556 SR
-564 NNHFYEDLMT
+564 NKDFYEDLMT

-580 GEYELRNTGVK
+580 GEYELTDTGVK
-591 IQKRADN
+591 VEVKN
-598 GQTQDTLCVYDAST
+598 QDKTTTKLLCTYDA
-612 NKYRISVMDADKQGD
+612 NDKKDVIKTPGD
-627 VYMDKDT
+627 HKNVYMDKDT
-634 EILFQYTKTP
+634 EILFQYTASP
-644 DATYKAYTLDTLP
+644 EGTYKAYTLDTLP
-657 NSFWGYVEWV
+657 NSFWGYVEYV
-667 EGTDGKADVVYVRGV
+667 VGENGRADVVYVRG
-682 EQTYSWVFIADPS
+682 ADKTFSYVLVTDPSDISIKAIDDDTTKYILDGAYALNEDGKLDEKTAVS
-695 VTSTKENDD
+695 VTSDSKNFVLDATAELDNPL
-704 KSLTMT
+704 SLT
-710 LADAYYLTENGE
+710 
-722 LGTKGLTVTSNS
+722 
-734 SDIVIAD
+734 
-741 SQIGGTNLKTTE
+741 NLS
-753 LTKAG
+753 KAG
-758 LYKMYTL
+758 LYKLYTL
-765 GTNDQKLVYVPAV
+765 GENDQVLQYVEPT
-778 KLTAQVNNN
+778 KLTEVKDFKDNTVLGLYGEDDLVNVDELQNFYWTGKLTNTAN
-787 GNEVVGF
+787 G
-794 YNGGKFIS
+794 K
-802 IDDAKNFAWIGD
+802 
-814 FAGVENNAP
+814 P
-823 YSAELT
+823 YST
-829 KLEKSEDLADIN
+829 KLEKVDDKSELTSME
-841 AGDWVYVQ
+841 AGNWVYVQ
-849 LDNDDDEIV
+849 RDAKDDEIV
-858 ALHKINLKVSVDFD
+858 ALHKISLEVAVSVSDEKNASVTADTMYFGD
-872 ADSKT
+872 ALKDLEVTVKAWNEATGVKMNDVAATDYYT
-877 LDKGAKITAPD
+877 LAQKDEKLTHSSERVYTAK
-888 MYYGAAAKDF
+888 AAKD
-898 TVDVSKWVKVKEV
+898 
-911 NNGYTFETKKEH
+911 
-923 SEARTYAVTAATT
+923 AV
-936 GADKLV
+936 V
-942 NGDIVVKLAAEPAH
+942 NGDIVVTIAPEPAH
-956 DNKVIIKVTPKP
+956 DSKEIKAVDPLP
-968 ADITNFDVEVT
+968 ADITNFTVQVK
-979 AHTNSGRG
+979 AHTNSERG
-987 TIKVIATSAATVKV
+987 TVKVIAPSAATVKV
-1001 NDLLKC
+1001 NDLLRC
-1007 IKADGTHVNPDLV
+1007 IKAYGTHVNPDLV
-1020 VFDNSLENKITD
+1020 VFDNSLENKID
-1032 TNVTLDTAGNVA
+1032 NTNVTLDTAGNIA
-1044 IAVYAEDGSVAY
+1044 IAVYSEAGEVAY
-1056 YNVVIEAPAQG
+1056 YNVVVEAPAT
-1067 GN
+1067 NP

>member
-50 GYEDGSFQPQGK
+50 GYEDGSFQPQGN

-89 ASYNKFSDMTGA
+89 ASYNKFSDMAGA

-121 DGTFKPSGNV
+121 DGTFKPSGKV

-279 CDLCKDLSEKK
+279 CDLCKDLSKKK

-301 VNTSADAKA
+301 VDTSAAAKA
-310 YVDTFKATDTKTAL
+310 YVDTFKASDTKTAL

-376 DVYGTKTNKA
+376 DVYGLKDNNASKA
-386 GDVTNEVITDNF
+386 DNF

-409 LVTYN
+409 LVTYD

-438 LGSNKTTSDV
+438 LSYKVTNDV
-448 QDITAVAYADAKV
+448 QDILAIAYDDVKV
-461 AVKATEN
+461 AVKATMN
-468 PLYGQMSNDPAIK
+468 PLSAQITSNNEARIK
-481 LGDTYTFYYDSYGNV
+481 MGDTYTFYYDSYGNV
-496 IGVGDYAYDANYVV
+496 IGVGDYAYDADYVV
-510 IDRMWNTHDDGNGVV
+510 IDRMWNTHNDGNGVV

-544 VVYDERGHEDTT
+544 VVYQADGNEDNYR
-556 FVSGVANR
+556 VSAIAADND
-564 NNHFYEDLMT
+564 HFYEDLMT

-580 GEYELRNTGVK
+580 GEYELRNTGKKVQNSEDK
-591 IQKRADN
+591 DV
-598 GQTQDTLCVYDAST
+598 LCTYDAS
-612 NKYRISVMDADKQGD
+612 ADKYTINVNQAGKKNI
-627 VYMDKDT
+627 YMDKDT
-634 EILFQYTKTP
+634 EILFQYTETP

-657 NSFWGYVEWV
+657 DSFWGYVEYV
-667 EGTDGKADVVYVRGV
+667 VGSDGRADVVYVRGA
-682 EQTYSWVFIADPS
+682 EQTFSYVFIASTDYETRENADKS
-695 VTSTKENDD
+695 VT
-704 KSLTMT
+704 LT
-710 LADAYYLTENGE
+710 LKDAYYLNEDGSLGE
-722 LGTKGLTVTSNS
+722 KVLKLTSNS
-734 SDIVIAD
+734 ENVVI
-741 SQIGGTNLKTTE
+741 SQTQGNTLLGSTKID
-753 LTKAG
+753 KAG
-758 LYKMYTL
+758 LYKLYTL
-765 GTNDQKLVYVPAV
+765 GENDQLLKYVAPETLEAV
-778 KLTAQVNNN
+778 TEYSGKVVTGLYNNS
-787 GNEVVGF
+787 
-794 YNGGKFIS
+794 KFFS
-802 IDDAKNFAWIGD
+802 VDDVKNFAWVGNFVKYD
-814 FAGVENNAP
+814 SQRNPQAA
-823 YSAELT
+823 
-829 KLEKSEDLADIN
+829 KLEQVEKNSELADLN
-841 AGDWVYVQ
+841 AGDYVYVQ
-849 LDNDDDEIV
+849 LSTDGKDIV
-858 ALHKINLKVSVDFD
+858 ALHKVSFEVSVKIGD
-872 ADSKT
+872 AD
-877 LDKGAKITAPD
+877 AK
-888 MYYGAAAKDF
+888 YGYEEYIGQDFVPF
-898 TVDVSKWVKVKEV
+898 TVDCAANQTVSATMNGVALPDPVVKDGKATITGGKVTGNIVVTVTTDVNTAIGKLASVKLDGETV
-911 NNGYTFETKKEH
+911 DLATGYDTLAEALDHATNMNSAVSPKYVLTVTTKQNSH
-923 SEARTYAVTAATT
+923 NSGAVWGNVQWASTKTAAANVTFDNDGELSTVTLT
-936 GADKLV
+936 GA
-942 NGDIVVKLAAEPAH
+942 NTGTYVVIRLS
-956 DNKVIIKVTPKP
+956 D
-968 ADITNFDVEVT
+968 F
-979 AHTNSGRG
+979 G
-987 TIKVIATSAATVKV
+987 
-1001 NDLLKC
+1001 
-1007 IKADGTHVNPDLV
+1007 
-1020 VFDNSLENKITD
+1020 
-1032 TNVTLDTAGNVA
+1032 DTAY
-1044 IAVYAEDGSVAY
+1044 YAY
-1056 YNVVIEAPAQG
+1056 VIG
-1067 GN
+1067 

>member
-32 SADYSEAV
+32 SDTYEEAV

-50 GYEDGSFQPQGK
+50 GYEDGSFQPQGN

-89 ASYNKFSDMTGA
+89 ASYNKFSDMAGA

-121 DGTFKPSGNV
+121 DGTFKPSGKV

-210 QTVSFSGSKN
+210 QTVSFNGKA
-220 DSKTFK
+220 DGKTFK

-238 TDNATNGTYGR
+238 TDKPTNGTYGR

-279 CDLCKDLSEKK
+279 CDLCKDLSKKK

-301 VNTSADAKA
+301 VDTSAAAKA
-310 YVDTFKATDTKTAL
+310 YVDTFKASDTKTAL

-376 DVYGTKTNKA
+376 DVYGTKTDKN
-386 GDVTNEVITDNF
+386 GDVNNEAIKDSF
-398 ETDGFKKGDFV
+398 ETEGFKKGDFV

-414 KGDIASMEAAKGEV
+414 KGDIASMEAAKSDT
-428 AKLTGLKGNK
+428 AKLTGLKGKNERTGDIK
-438 LGSNKTTSDV
+438 DV
-448 QDITAVAYADAKV
+448 TAVAYNDVKV
-461 AVKATEN
+461 AVMATMN
-468 PLYGQMSNDPAIK
+468 PLAKSTSATINLKDS
-481 LGDTYTFYYDSYGNV
+481 YTFYYDTYGNI
-496 IGVGDYAYDANYVV
+496 IGVGDYTADANYVV
-510 IDRMWNTHDDGNGVV
+510 IDRIWAGHNDGKVTV
-525 YANLVNVSDA
+525 YADLVNVSDA
-535 SVISKVVVD
+535 SVLTKVTVKSVKGTVLD
-544 VVYDERGHEDTT
+544 VTVNQDDGKN
-556 FVSGVANR
+556 AK
-564 NNHFYEDLMT
+564 FYEDLMT

-580 GEYELRNTGVK
+580 GEYELTDTGVK
-591 IQKRADN
+591 VEVKN
-598 GQTQDTLCVYDAST
+598 QDETTKLLCTYDANVKKDVIKT
-612 NKYRISVMDADKQGD
+612 PGD
-627 VYMDKDT
+627 HKNVYMDKDT
-634 EILFQYTKTP
+634 EILFQYTASP
-644 DATYKAYTLDTLP
+644 EGTYKAYTLDTLP
-657 NSFWGYVEWV
+657 NSFWGYVEYV
-667 EGTDGKADVVYVRGV
+667 VGENGRADVVYVRG
-682 EQTYSWVFIADPS
+682 ADKTFSYVLVTDPSDISIKAIDDDTTKYILDGAYALNKDGKLDEKTAVS
-695 VTSTKENDD
+695 VTSDSKNFVLDATADLDNPL
-704 KSLTMT
+704 SLT
-710 LADAYYLTENGE
+710 
-722 LGTKGLTVTSNS
+722 
-734 SDIVIAD
+734 
-741 SQIGGTNLKTTE
+741 NLS
-753 LTKAG
+753 KAG
-758 LYKMYTL
+758 LYKLYTL
-765 GTNDQKLVYVPAV
+765 GENDQVLQYVEPT
-778 KLTAQVNNN
+778 KLTEVKDFKDNTVLGLYGEDDLVNVDELQNFYWTGKLTNTAN
-787 GNEVVGF
+787 G
-794 YNGGKFIS
+794 K
-802 IDDAKNFAWIGD
+802 
-814 FAGVENNAP
+814 P
-823 YSAELT
+823 YST
-829 KLEKSEDLADIN
+829 KLEKVDDKSELTSME
-841 AGDWVYVQ
+841 AGNWVYVQ
-849 LDNDDDEIV
+849 RDTKDKEIV
-858 ALHKINLKVSVDFD
+858 ALHKISLKVAVSVSDKENASVSADTMYFGD
-872 ADSKT
+872 ALKDLEITVKAWNEATGVKMNGMAATEYT
-877 LDKGAKITAPD
+877 LAQKDEKLTHSSERVYTAT
-888 MYYGAAAKDF
+888 AAK
-898 TVDVSKWVKVKEV
+898 
-911 NNGYTFETKKEH
+911 N
-923 SEARTYAVTAATT
+923 AI
-936 GADKLV
+936 V
-942 NGDIVVKLAAEPAH
+942 NGDIVVTIAADPAC
-956 DNKVIIKVTPKP
+956 NSKEIKAVDPLP
-968 ADITNFDVEVT
+968 ADITNFSVEVT
-979 AHTNSGRG
+979 PHTNSARG
-987 TIKVIATSAATVKV
+987 TVKVIASSAATVKV
-1001 NDLLKC
+1001 NDLLRC
-1007 IKADGTHVNPDLV
+1007 IKANGTHVNPDLV
-1020 VFDNSLENKITD
+1020 VFDNSLANKITD
-1032 TNVTLDTAGNVA
+1032 TNVTLDKVGNVA

-1056 YNVVIEAPAQG
+1056 YNVVVEAPH

>member
-32 SADYSEAV
+32 SASYEEAV
-40 AVLNGMGVFK
+40 AVLNGMGVFQ
-50 GYEDGSFQPQGK
+50 GYEDGSFQPQGN

-376 DVYGTKTNKA
+376 DVYGLKA
-386 GDVTNEVITDNF
+386 DNASKADNF

-409 LVTYN
+409 LVTYDN
-414 KGDIASMEAAKGEV
+414 GDIASMEAAKGEV
-428 AKLTGLKGNK
+428 AKLTGLKGK
-438 LGSNKTTSDV
+438 SAETSDIKAV
-448 QDITAVAYADAKV
+448 TAVAYNDVKV
-461 AVKATEN
+461 AVMATMN
-468 PLYGQMSNDPAIK
+468 PLAKGRDAVINLKDS
-481 LGDTYTFYYDSYGNV
+481 YTFYYDTYGNI
-496 IGVGDYAYDANYVV
+496 IGVGDYTADANYVV
-510 IDRMWNTHDDGNGVV
+510 IDRIWADHDNGKVTV
-525 YANLVNVSDA
+525 YADLVNVSDA
-535 SVISKVVVD
+535 SVLSKVTVKSVKGTVLD
-544 VVYDERGHEDTT
+544 VTVNQEA
-556 FVSGVANR
+556 SR
-564 NNHFYEDLMT
+564 NKDFYEDLMT

-580 GEYELRNTGVK
+580 GEYELTNTGVK
-591 IQKRADN
+591 VETT
-598 GQTQDTLCVYDAST
+598 TQDVTAKLLCTYDANEKKDVINT
-612 NKYRISVMDADKQGD
+612 PTGYKN

-634 EILFQYTKTP
+634 EILFQYTASP
-644 DATYKAYTLDTLP
+644 EGTYKAYTLDTLP
-657 NSFWGYVEWV
+657 NSFWGYVEYV
-667 EGTDGKADVVYVRGV
+667 VGENGRADVVYVRG
-682 EQTYSWVFIADPS
+682 ADKTFSYIFVTDINDIETKQVDDDTTKYILGSAYALNEDGKLDEKSAVS
-695 VTSTKENDD
+695 VTSDSKNFVLNANAVVGSTQ
-704 KSLTMT
+704 SLTT
-710 LADAYYLTENGE
+710 L
-722 LGTKGLTVTSNS
+722 S
-734 SDIVIAD
+734 
-741 SQIGGTNLKTTE
+741 
-753 LTKAG
+753 KAG
-758 LYKMYTL
+758 LYKLYTL
-765 GTNDQKLVYVPAV
+765 GENDQVLQYVEPT
-778 KLTAQVNNN
+778 KLTKVEDFNNN
-787 GNEVVGF
+787 VVLGLYEDELVNADELQKF
-794 YNGGKFIS
+794 Y
-802 IDDAKNFAWIGD
+802 WTGD
-814 FAGVENNAP
+814 FENTDGENSPYAVELEKADDK
-823 YSAELT
+823 SELT
-829 KLEKSEDLADIN
+829 SME
-841 AGDWVYVQ
+841 AGNWVYVQ
-849 LDNDDDEIV
+849 RDAKDEEIV
-858 ALHKINLKVSVDFD
+858 ALHKISLEVAVSVSDKENASVTADTMYFGD
-872 ADSKT
+872 ALKDLEVTVKAWNEATGVKMNDVAATDYT
-877 LDKGAKITAPD
+877 LAQKDEKLTHSSERVYTAK
-888 MYYGAAAKDF
+888 AAKDAV
-898 TVDVSKWVKVKEV
+898 VD
-911 NNGYTFETKKEH
+911 
-923 SEARTYAVTAATT
+923 
-936 GADKLV
+936 
-942 NGDIVVKLAAEPAH
+942 GDIVVTIASKPACNSKEIRAV
-956 DNKVIIKVTPKP
+956 DPLP
-968 ADITNFDVEVT
+968 ADITNFSVEVT
-979 AHTNSGRG
+979 PHTNSARG
-987 TIKVIATSAATVKV
+987 TVKVIAPSAATVKV
-1001 NDLLKC
+1001 NDLLRC
-1007 IKADGTHVNPDLV
+1007 IKANGTHVNPDLV

-1032 TNVTLDTAGNVA
+1032 TSVTLDKVGNVA

-1056 YNVVIEAPAQG
+1056 YNVVVAEH
-1067 GN
+1067 

>member
-15 LSLAVSAN
+15 LSLAVSAS
-23 AAFKDADKV
+23 AFKDDKDV
-32 SADYSEAV
+32 SADYAEAV
-40 AVLNGMGVFK
+40 AVLNGMDVFK
-50 GYEDGSFQPQGK
+50 GYEDGSFKPQGN

-74 IYTQDL
+74 IYTGDV

-89 ASYNKFSDMTGA
+89 STYNKFSDMTGA

-107 IGYCANAEFVKGYP
+107 IGYCANAELVKGYP

-238 TDNATNGTYGR
+238 TDNATNGIYGR

-301 VNTSADAKA
+301 VETSADAKA

-386 GDVTNEVITDNF
+386 GDVTNEKITDNF
-398 ETDGFKKGDFV
+398 ETEGFKKGDFV

-428 AKLTGLKGNK
+428 AKLTGLSGKAA
-438 LGSNKTTSDV
+438 TVSDV
-448 QDITAVAYADAKV
+448 QKITAVGYEDAKV
-461 AVKATEN
+461 AVMATMN
-468 PLYGQMSNDPAIK
+468 PLAKGTSAEINLKDS
-481 LGDTYTFYYDSYGNV
+481 YTFYYDTYGNV
-496 IGVGDYAYDANYVV
+496 IGVGDYTADANYVV
-510 IDRMWNTHDDGNGVV
+510 IDRIWAGHDDGKVTV
-525 YANLVNVSDA
+525 YADLVNVSDA
-535 SVISKVVVD
+535 SVLSKVTVKSVKGTVLD
-544 VVYDERGHEDTT
+544 VTVNQEA
-556 FVSGVANR
+556 SR
-564 NNHFYEDLMT
+564 NKDFYEDLMT

-580 GEYELRNTGVK
+580 GEYELTDTGVK
-591 IQKRADN
+591 VEVKN
-598 GQTQDTLCVYDAST
+598 QDKTTTKLLCTYDA
-612 NKYRISVMDADKQGD
+612 NDKKDVIKTPGD
-627 VYMDKDT
+627 HKNVYMDKDT
-634 EILFQYTKTP
+634 EILFQYTASP
-644 DATYKAYTLDTLP
+644 EGTYKAYTLDTLP
-657 NSFWGYVEWV
+657 NSFWGYVEYV
-667 EGTDGKADVVYVRGV
+667 VGENGRADVVYVRG
-682 EQTYSWVFIADPS
+682 ADKTFSYVLVTDPSDISIKAIDDDTTKYILDGAYALNEDGKLDEKTAVS
-695 VTSTKENDD
+695 VTSDSKNFVLDATAELDNPL
-704 KSLTMT
+704 SLT
-710 LADAYYLTENGE
+710 
-722 LGTKGLTVTSNS
+722 
-734 SDIVIAD
+734 
-741 SQIGGTNLKTTE
+741 NLS
-753 LTKAG
+753 KAG
-758 LYKMYTL
+758 LYKLYTL
-765 GTNDQKLVYVPAV
+765 GENDQVLQYVEPT
-778 KLTAQVNNN
+778 KLTEVKDFKDNTVLGLYGEDDLVNVDELQNFYWTGKLTNTAN
-787 GNEVVGF
+787 G
-794 YNGGKFIS
+794 K
-802 IDDAKNFAWIGD
+802 
-814 FAGVENNAP
+814 P
-823 YSAELT
+823 YST
-829 KLEKSEDLADIN
+829 KLEKVDDKSELTSME
-841 AGDWVYVQ
+841 AGNWVYVQ
-849 LDNDDDEIV
+849 RDAKDDEIV
-858 ALHKINLKVSVDFD
+858 ALHKISLEVAVSVSDEKNASVTADTMYFGD
-872 ADSKT
+872 ALKDLEVTVKAWNEATGVKMNDVAATDYYT
-877 LDKGAKITAPD
+877 LAQKDEKLTHSSERVYTAK
-888 MYYGAAAKDF
+888 AAKD
-898 TVDVSKWVKVKEV
+898 
-911 NNGYTFETKKEH
+911 
-923 SEARTYAVTAATT
+923 AV
-936 GADKLV
+936 V
-942 NGDIVVKLAAEPAH
+942 NGDIVVTIAPEPAH
-956 DNKVIIKVTPKP
+956 DSKEIKAVDPLP
-968 ADITNFDVEVT
+968 ADITNFTVQVK
-979 AHTNSGRG
+979 AHTNSERG
-987 TIKVIATSAATVKV
+987 TVKVIAPSAATVKV
-1001 NDLLKC
+1001 NDLLRC
-1007 IKADGTHVNPDLV
+1007 IKAYGTHVNPDLV
-1020 VFDNSLENKITD
+1020 VFDNSLENKID
-1032 TNVTLDTAGNVA
+1032 NTNVTLDTAGNIA
-1044 IAVYAEDGSVAY
+1044 IAVYSEAGEVAY
-1056 YNVVIEAPAQG
+1056 YNVVVEAPAT
-1067 GN
+1067 NP

>member
-32 SADYSEAV
+32 SDTYEEAV

-74 IYTQDL
+74 IYTKDL

-89 ASYNKFSDMTGA
+89 ASYNKFSDMAGA

-238 TDNATNGTYGR
+238 DPNPVNGTYGR

-301 VNTSADAKA
+301 VDTSADAKA

-386 GDVTNEVITDNF
+386 GDVTNEKITDNF
-398 ETDGFKKGDFV
+398 ETEGFKKGDFV

-428 AKLTGLKGNK
+428 AKLTGLSGKAA
-438 LGSNKTTSDV
+438 TVSDV
-448 QDITAVAYADAKV
+448 QKITAVGYEDAKV
-461 AVKATEN
+461 AVMATMN
-468 PLYGQMSNDPAIK
+468 PLAKGTSAEINLKDS
-481 LGDTYTFYYDSYGNV
+481 YTFYYDTYGNV
-496 IGVGDYAYDANYVV
+496 IGVGDYTADANYVV
-510 IDRMWNTHDDGNGVV
+510 IDRIWAGHDDGKVTV
-525 YANLVNVSDA
+525 YADLVNVSDA
-535 SVISKVVVD
+535 SVLSKVTVKSVKGTVLD
-544 VVYDERGHEDTT
+544 VTVNQEA
-556 FVSGVANR
+556 SR
-564 NNHFYEDLMT
+564 NKDFYEDLMT

-580 GEYELRNTGVK
+580 GEYELTDTGVK
-591 IQKRADN
+591 VEVKN
-598 GQTQDTLCVYDAST
+598 QDKTTTKLLCTYDA
-612 NKYRISVMDADKQGD
+612 NDKKDVIKTPGD
-627 VYMDKDT
+627 HKNVYMDKDT
-634 EILFQYTKTP
+634 EILFQYTASP
-644 DATYKAYTLDTLP
+644 EGTYKAYTLDTLP
-657 NSFWGYVEWV
+657 NSFWGYVEYV
-667 EGTDGKADVVYVRGV
+667 VGENGRADVVYVRG
-682 EQTYSWVFIADPS
+682 ADKTFSYVLVTDPSDISIKAIDDDTTKYILDGAYALNEDGKLDEKTAVS
-695 VTSTKENDD
+695 VTSDSKNFVLDATAELDNPL
-704 KSLTMT
+704 SLT
-710 LADAYYLTENGE
+710 
-722 LGTKGLTVTSNS
+722 
-734 SDIVIAD
+734 
-741 SQIGGTNLKTTE
+741 NLS
-753 LTKAG
+753 KAG
-758 LYKMYTL
+758 LYKLYTL
-765 GTNDQKLVYVPAV
+765 GENDQVLQYVEPT
-778 KLTAQVNNN
+778 KLTEVKDFKDNTVLGLYGEDDLVNVDELQNFYWTGKLTNTAN
-787 GNEVVGF
+787 G
-794 YNGGKFIS
+794 K
-802 IDDAKNFAWIGD
+802 
-814 FAGVENNAP
+814 P
-823 YSAELT
+823 YST
-829 KLEKSEDLADIN
+829 KLEKVDDKSELTSME
-841 AGDWVYVQ
+841 AGNWVYVQ
-849 LDNDDDEIV
+849 RDAKDDEIV
-858 ALHKINLKVSVDFD
+858 ALHKISLEVAVSVSDEKNASVTADTMYFGD
-872 ADSKT
+872 ALKDLEVTVKAWNEATGVKMNGVAATEYT
-877 LDKGAKITAPD
+877 LAQKDEKLTHSSERVYTAK
-888 MYYGAAAKDF
+888 AAKDAV
-898 TVDVSKWVKVKEV
+898 VD
-911 NNGYTFETKKEH
+911 
-923 SEARTYAVTAATT
+923 
-936 GADKLV
+936 
-942 NGDIVVKLAAEPAH
+942 GDIVVTIAADPAH

-1056 YNVVIEAPAQG
+1056 YNVVVEAPAT
-1067 GN
+1067 NP

>member
-50 GYEDGSFQPQGK
+50 GYEDGSFQPQGN

-89 ASYNKFSDMTGA
+89 ASYNKFSDMAGA

-121 DGTFKPSGNV
+121 DGTFKPSGKV

-210 QTVSFSGSKN
+210 QTVSFNGKA
-220 DSKTFK
+220 DGKTFK
-226 DNETLGHKNFDL
+226 DNETLGHKNFKL
-238 TDNATNGTYGR
+238 TPNATNGTYGR

-279 CDLCKDLSEKK
+279 CDLCKDLSKKK

-301 VNTSADAKA
+301 VDTSAAAKA
-310 YVDTFKATDTKTAL
+310 YVDTFKASDTKTAL

-376 DVYGTKTNKA
+376 DVYGTKTDKN
-386 GDVTNEVITDNF
+386 GDVNNEAIKDSF
-398 ETDGFKKGDFV
+398 ETEGFKKGDFV

-414 KGDIASMEAAKGEV
+414 KGDIASMEAAKSDT
-428 AKLTGLKGNK
+428 AKLTGLKGKNERTGDIK
-438 LGSNKTTSDV
+438 DV
-448 QDITAVAYADAKV
+448 TAVAYNDVKV
-461 AVKATEN
+461 AVMATMN
-468 PLYGQMSNDPAIK
+468 PLAKSTSATINLKDS
-481 LGDTYTFYYDSYGNV
+481 YTFYYDTYGNI
-496 IGVGDYAYDANYVV
+496 IGVGDYTADANYVV
-510 IDRMWNTHDDGNGVV
+510 IDRIWAGHNDGKVTV
-525 YANLVNVSDA
+525 YADLVNVSDA
-535 SVISKVVVD
+535 SVLTKVTVKSVKGTVLD
-544 VVYDERGHEDTT
+544 VTVNQDDGKN
-556 FVSGVANR
+556 AK
-564 NNHFYEDLMT
+564 FYEDLMT

-580 GEYELRNTGVK
+580 GEYELTDTGVK
-591 IQKRADN
+591 VEVKN
-598 GQTQDTLCVYDAST
+598 QDETTKLLCTYDANVKKDVIKT
-612 NKYRISVMDADKQGD
+612 PGD
-627 VYMDKDT
+627 HKNVYMDKDT
-634 EILFQYTKTP
+634 EILFQYTASP
-644 DATYKAYTLDTLP
+644 EGTYKAYTLDTLP
-657 NSFWGYVEWV
+657 NSFWGYVEYV
-667 EGTDGKADVVYVRGV
+667 VGENGRADVVYVRG
-682 EQTYSWVFIADPS
+682 ADKTFSYVLVTDPSDISIKAIDDDTTKYILDGAYALNKDGKLDEKTAVS
-695 VTSTKENDD
+695 VTSDSKNFVLDATADLDNPL
-704 KSLTMT
+704 SLT
-710 LADAYYLTENGE
+710 
-722 LGTKGLTVTSNS
+722 
-734 SDIVIAD
+734 
-741 SQIGGTNLKTTE
+741 NLS
-753 LTKAG
+753 KAG
-758 LYKMYTL
+758 LYKLYTL
-765 GTNDQKLVYVPAV
+765 GENDQVLQYVEPT
-778 KLTAQVNNN
+778 KLTEVKDFKDNTVLGLYGEDDLVNVDELQNFYWTGKLTNTAN
-787 GNEVVGF
+787 G
-794 YNGGKFIS
+794 K
-802 IDDAKNFAWIGD
+802 
-814 FAGVENNAP
+814 P
-823 YSAELT
+823 YST
-829 KLEKSEDLADIN
+829 KLEKVDDKSELTSME
-841 AGDWVYVQ
+841 AGNWVYVQ
-849 LDNDDDEIV
+849 RDTKDKEIV
-858 ALHKINLKVSVDFD
+858 ALHKISLKVAVSVSDKENASVSADTMYFGD
-872 ADSKT
+872 ALKDLEITVKAWNEATGVKMNGMAATEYT
-877 LDKGAKITAPD
+877 LAQKDEKLTHSSERVYTAT
-888 MYYGAAAKDF
+888 AAK
-898 TVDVSKWVKVKEV
+898 
-911 NNGYTFETKKEH
+911 N
-923 SEARTYAVTAATT
+923 AI
-936 GADKLV
+936 V
-942 NGDIVVKLAAEPAH
+942 NGDIVVTIAADPAC
-956 DNKVIIKVTPKP
+956 NSKEIKAVDPLP
-968 ADITNFDVEVT
+968 ADITNFSVEVT
-979 AHTNSGRG
+979 PHTNSARG
-987 TIKVIATSAATVKV
+987 TVKVIASSAATVKV
-1001 NDLLKC
+1001 NDLLRC
-1007 IKADGTHVNPDLV
+1007 IKANGTHVNPDLV
-1020 VFDNSLENKITD
+1020 VFDNSLANKITD
-1032 TNVTLDTAGNVA
+1032 TNVTLDKVGNVA

-1056 YNVVIEAPAQG
+1056 YNVVVEAPH

>member
-50 GYEDGSFQPQGK
+50 GYEDGSFQPQGN
-62 ITRAEVATIIYR
+62 ITRAEVAAIVYR
-74 IYTQDL
+74 VYTADVKD
-80 AKNDKSGLY
+80 AKASMY
-89 ASYNKFSDMTGA
+89 ATYNKFSDMTGA

-107 IGYCANAEFVKGYP
+107 IGYCANAALVKGYP
-121 DGTFKPSGNV
+121 NGTFQPSGKV
-131 TGYEVLTMILRA
+131 TGYEVLAMILRA
-143 IGYDKNNEF
+143 IGYDQNNEF
-152 TGADWALNVA
+152 TGADWALHVA
-162 KYAEQAGVL
+162 QTAQQAGVL

-197 KAPMVT
+197 DAPMVT

-210 QTVSFSGSKN
+210 QTVSFNGKA
-220 DSKTFK
+220 DGKTFK
-226 DNETLGHKNFDL
+226 DNETLGHQNFDL
-238 TDNATNGTYGR
+238 TDKPVNGDYGR
-249 PATKWTY
+249 PATEWKY
-256 NCGDKSTTVYDKPVA
+256 NVGDKSTVIYDTPVA
-271 TYTEEFKP
+271 TYTEKFSP
-279 CDLCKDLSEKK
+279 CDLCKDLSQKK
-290 EAKVTVAYVDG
+290 EATVTVLYADG
-301 VNTSADAKA
+301 VDQKIASTT
-310 YVDTFKATDTKTAL
+310 YKATKTDKDL

-329 LVEVYENEK
+329 LVEVYENESGK
-338 GEDYTVIV
+338 DYTVIV

-370 EASVNV
+370 AASVNV
-376 DVYGTKTNKA
+376 DVYGNDKYTS
-386 GDVTNEVITDNF
+386 GNF
-398 ETDGFKKGDFV
+398 ETTGFAKNDYV

-414 KGDIASMEAAKGEV
+414 GKDIASMEAAKSEG

-438 LGSNKTTSDV
+438 LVGKTSTNV
-448 QDITAVAYADAKV
+448 QDVTAVAYADAKV
-461 AVKATEN
+461 AVMATLA
-468 PLYGQMSNDPAIK
+468 PLTGDTIK
-481 LGDTYTFYYDSYGNV
+481 LGSNYTFYYDTYGNV
-496 IGVGDYAYDANYVV
+496 IGVGDYNADADYVV

-525 YANLVNVSDA
+525 YANLVKVSDA

-544 VVYDERGHEDTT
+544 VVYKADGTKDNYS
-556 FVSGVANR
+556 VSAIAADNG
-564 NNHFYEDLMT
+564 HFYEDLMT

-580 GEYELRNTGVK
+580 GEYELTNTGTKV
-591 IQKRADN
+591 
-598 GQTQDTLCVYDAST
+598 QDQSDKDVLCKYDASS
-612 NKYRISVMDADKQGD
+612 NKYRITVVKDVKDGD

-634 EILFQYTKTP
+634 EILFQYTETP

-695 VTSTKENDD
+695 ITSTKENTD

-722 LGTKGLTVTSNS
+722 LGTKGLTVTSDS
-734 SDIVIAD
+734 SDIVITD
-741 SQIGGTNLKTTE
+741 SQIGSTNLKTTE

-758 LYKMYTL
+758 LYKLYTL
-765 GTNDQKLVYVPAV
+765 GTNDQLLEYVPAV
-778 KLTAQVNNN
+778 KLTAQKNYND
-787 GNEVVGF
+787 NEVVGF

-858 ALHKINLKVSVDFD
+858 ALHKINLKVSVTASD
-872 ADSKT
+872 AT
-877 LDKGAKITAPD
+877 NATVTADD
-888 MYYGAAAKDF
+888 MYYGGELKSFEVTVKAWNAATEVKMNNKSTSGKYTLAQKDAEA
-898 TVDVSKWVKVKEV
+898 THSSDRV
-911 NNGYTFETKKEH
+911 YT
-923 SEARTYAVTAATT
+923 VTAAKNKTVD
-936 GADKLV
+936 G
-942 NGDIVVKLAAEPAH
+942 NIVVTIASAPKC
-956 DNKVIIKVTPKP
+956 DNKGIVALNPQPT
-968 ADITNFDVEVT
+968 DITNFTVAVT
-979 AHTNSGRG
+979 PHTADARG
-987 TIKVIATSAATVKV
+987 TITVTPANAEATVKL
-1001 NDLLKC
+1001 NDLMRC
-1007 IKADGTHVNPDLV
+1007 IKAEGEHVDENLV
-1020 VFDNSLENKITD
+1020 AFDNSLANKITNTD
-1032 TNVTLDTAGNVA
+1032 IALDKNGNVA
-1044 IAVYAEDGSVAY
+1044 IAVYSEAGEVAY
-1056 YNVVIEAPAQG
+1056 YNVVFATAT
-1067 GN
+1067 NN

>member
-1 MKKLLA
+1 MTKLLA

-15 LSLAVSAN
+15 LSLAVSAS
-23 AAFKDADKV
+23 AVKADEKINE
-32 SADYSEAV
+32 DYAEAV

-50 GYEDGSFQPQGK
+50 GYEDGSFKPENK

-74 IYTQDL
+74 IYTKDL

-89 ASYNKFSDMTGA
+89 ASYNKFSDMAGA

-238 TDNATNGTYGR
+238 DPNPVNGTYGR

-301 VNTSADAKA
+301 VDTSAAAKA

-376 DVYGTKTNKA
+376 DVYGLKDNNASKA
-386 GDVTNEVITDNF
+386 DNF

-409 LVTYN
+409 LVTYD

-438 LGSNKTTSDV
+438 LSYKVTNDV
-448 QDITAVAYADAKV
+448 QDILAIAYDDVKV
-461 AVKATEN
+461 AVKATMN
-468 PLYGQMSNDPAIK
+468 PLSAQITSNNEARIK
-481 LGDTYTFYYDSYGNV
+481 MGDTYTFYYDSYGNV
-496 IGVGDYAYDANYVV
+496 IGVGDYAYDADYVV
-510 IDRMWNTHDDGNGVV
+510 IDRMWNTHNDGNGVV

-544 VVYDERGHEDTT
+544 VVYQADGNEDTHR
-556 FVSGVANR
+556 VSAIAADND
-564 NNHFYEDLMT
+564 HFYEDLMT

-580 GEYELRNTGVK
+580 GEYELRNTGKKVQNSEDK
-591 IQKRADN
+591 DV
-598 GQTQDTLCVYDAST
+598 LCTYDAS
-612 NKYRISVMDADKQGD
+612 ADKYTINVNQAGKKNI
-627 VYMDKDT
+627 YMDKDT
-634 EILFQYTKTP
+634 EILFQYTETP

-657 NSFWGYVEWV
+657 DSFWGYVEYV
-667 EGTDGKADVVYVRGV
+667 VGSDGRADVVYVRGA
-682 EQTYSWVFIADPS
+682 EQTFSYVFIASTDYETRENADKS
-695 VTSTKENDD
+695 VT
-704 KSLTMT
+704 LT
-710 LADAYYLTENGE
+710 LKDAYYLNEDGSLGE
-722 LGTKGLTVTSNS
+722 KVLKLTSNS
-734 SDIVIAD
+734 ENVVI
-741 SQIGGTNLKTTE
+741 SQTQGNTLLGSTKID
-753 LTKAG
+753 KAG
-758 LYKMYTL
+758 LYKLYTL
-765 GTNDQKLVYVPAV
+765 GENDQLLKYVAPETLEAV
-778 KLTAQVNNN
+778 TEYSGKVVTGLYNNS
-787 GNEVVGF
+787 
-794 YNGGKFIS
+794 KFFS
-802 IDDAKNFAWIGD
+802 VDDVKNFAWVGNFVKYD
-814 FAGVENNAP
+814 SQRNPQAA
-823 YSAELT
+823 
-829 KLEKSEDLADIN
+829 KLEQVEKNSELADLN
-841 AGDWVYVQ
+841 AGDYVYVQ
-849 LDNDDDEIV
+849 LSTDGKDIV
-858 ALHKINLKVSVDFD
+858 ALHKVSFEVSVKIGD
-872 ADSKT
+872 AD
-877 LDKGAKITAPD
+877 AK
-888 MYYGAAAKDF
+888 YGYEEYIGQDFVPF
-898 TVDVSKWVKVKEV
+898 TVDCAANQTVSATMNGVALPDPVVKDGKATITGGKVTGNIVVTVTTDVNTAIGKLASVKLDGETV
-911 NNGYTFETKKEH
+911 DLATGYDTLAEALDHATNMNSAVSPQYVLTVTTKQNSH
-923 SEARTYAVTAATT
+923 NSGAVWGNVQWASTKTAAANVTFDNDGELSTVTLT
-936 GADKLV
+936 GA
-942 NGDIVVKLAAEPAH
+942 NTGTYVVIRLS
-956 DNKVIIKVTPKP
+956 D
-968 ADITNFDVEVT
+968 F
-979 AHTNSGRG
+979 G
-987 TIKVIATSAATVKV
+987 
-1001 NDLLKC
+1001 
-1007 IKADGTHVNPDLV
+1007 
-1020 VFDNSLENKITD
+1020 
-1032 TNVTLDTAGNVA
+1032 DTAY
-1044 IAVYAEDGSVAY
+1044 YAY
-1056 YNVVIEAPAQG
+1056 VIG
-1067 GN
+1067 

>member
-50 GYEDGSFQPQGK
+50 GYEDGSFQPQGN

-89 ASYNKFSDMTGA
+89 ASYNKFSDMAGA

-121 DGTFKPSGNV
+121 DGTFKPSGKV

-210 QTVSFSGSKN
+210 QTVSFNGKA
-220 DSKTFK
+220 DGKTFK

-238 TDNATNGTYGR
+238 TDKPTNGTYGR

-279 CDLCKDLSEKK
+279 CDLCKDLSKKK

-301 VNTSADAKA
+301 VDTSAAAKA

-376 DVYGTKTNKA
+376 DVYGTKTDKN
-386 GDVTNEVITDNF
+386 GDVNNEAIKDSF
-398 ETDGFKKGDFV
+398 ETEGFKKGDFV

-461 AVKATEN
+461 AVKATMN
-468 PLYGQMSNDPAIK
+468 PLNTQIGSKEPSIK
-481 LGDTYTFYYDSYGNV
+481 LGDAYTFYYDSYGNV
-496 IGVGDYAYDANYVV
+496 IGVGKYDYDANYVV

-544 VVYDERGHEDTT
+544 VVYDETGHEDTT
-556 FVSGVANR
+556 LVSGVANR
-564 NNHFYEDLMT
+564 NGHFYEDLMT

-598 GQTQDTLCVYDAST
+598 GQTQDTLCVYNAST

-787 GNEVVGF
+787 GNKVVGF

-823 YSAELT
+823 YST
-829 KLEKSEDLADIN
+829 KLTDLNKSEDLADIN

-898 TVDVSKWVKVKEV
+898 TVAVSEWVKVNEV

-936 GADKLV
+936 GDNKLV
-942 NGDIVVKLAAEPAH
+942 NGNIVVKLAADPAH
-956 DNKVIIKVTPKP
+956 DSKEIKAVDPLP
-968 ADITNFDVEVT
+968 ADITNFTVQVM
-979 AHTNSGRG
+979 AHTNSARG
-987 TIKVIATSAATVKV
+987 TVKVIAPSAATVKV
-1001 NDLLKC
+1001 NDLLRC
-1007 IKADGTHVNPDLV
+1007 IKAYGTHVNPDLV

-1032 TNVTLDTAGNVA
+1032 TNVTLDTAGNIA
-1044 IAVYAEDGSVAY
+1044 IAVYSEAGEVAY
-1056 YNVVIEAPAQG
+1056 YNVVVEAPA

>member
-50 GYEDGSFQPQGK
+50 GYEDGSFQPQGN

-89 ASYNKFSDMTGA
+89 ASYNKFSDMAGA

-121 DGTFKPSGNV
+121 DGTFKPSGKV

-238 TDNATNGTYGR
+238 TDKPTNGTYGR

-279 CDLCKDLSEKK
+279 CDLCKDLSKKK

-301 VNTSADAKA
+301 VDTSAAAKA

-376 DVYGTKTNKA
+376 DVYGTKTDKN
-386 GDVTNEVITDNF
+386 GDVNNEAIKDSF
-398 ETDGFKKGDFV
+398 ETEGFKKGDFV

-428 AKLTGLKGNK
+428 AKLTGLSGKA
-438 LGSNKTTSDV
+438 TTVSDV
-448 QDITAVAYADAKV
+448 QKITAVGYEDVKV
-461 AVKATEN
+461 AVMATMN
-468 PLYGQMSNDPAIK
+468 PLAKSTSATINLKDS
-481 LGDTYTFYYDSYGNV
+481 YTFYYDTYGNI
-496 IGVGDYAYDANYVV
+496 IGVGDYTADADYVV
-510 IDRMWNTHDDGNGVV
+510 VDRIWADHDNGKVTV
-525 YANLVNVSDA
+525 YADLVNVSDA
-535 SVISKVVVD
+535 SVLTKVTVKSVKGTVLD
-544 VVYDERGHEDTT
+544 VTVNQDDGKN
-556 FVSGVANR
+556 AK
-564 NNHFYEDLMT
+564 FYEDLMT
-574 YTVNKD
+574 YSVNKD
-580 GEYELRNTGVK
+580 GEYELTDTGVK
-591 IQKRADN
+591 VEVKN
-598 GQTQDTLCVYDAST
+598 QDETTTKLLCTYDANVKKDVIKT
-612 NKYRISVMDADKQGD
+612 PGD
-627 VYMDKDT
+627 HKNVYMDKDT
-634 EILFQYTKTP
+634 EILFQYTASPEGTF
-644 DATYKAYTLDTLP
+644 KAYTLDTLP
-657 NSFWGYVEWV
+657 NSFWGYVEYV
-667 EGTDGKADVVYVRGV
+667 VGENGRADIVYVRG
-682 EQTYSWVFIADPS
+682 ADKTFSYVLVTDPSDISIKAIDDDTTKYILDGAYALNEDGKLDEKTAVS
-695 VTSTKENDD
+695 VTSDSKNFVLDATAELDNPL
-704 KSLTMT
+704 SLTT
-710 LADAYYLTENGE
+710 L
-722 LGTKGLTVTSNS
+722 S
-734 SDIVIAD
+734 
-741 SQIGGTNLKTTE
+741 
-753 LTKAG
+753 KAG
-758 LYKMYTL
+758 LYKLYTL
-765 GTNDQKLVYVPAV
+765 GENDQVLQYVEPT
-778 KLTAQVNNN
+778 KLTEVKDFKDNTVLGLYGEDDLVNVDELQNFYWTGKLTNTAN
-787 GNEVVGF
+787 G
-794 YNGGKFIS
+794 K
-802 IDDAKNFAWIGD
+802 
-814 FAGVENNAP
+814 P
-823 YSAELT
+823 YST
-829 KLEKSEDLADIN
+829 KLEKVDDKSELTSME
-841 AGDWVYVQ
+841 AGNWVYVQ
-849 LDNDDDEIV
+849 RDAKDDDKIV
-858 ALHKINLKVSVDFD
+858 ALHKISLEVAVSVSDEKNASVTADTMYFGD
-872 ADSKT
+872 ALKDLEVTVKAWNEATGVKMNGVAATEYT
-877 LDKGAKITAPD
+877 LAQKDEKLTHSSERVYTAK
-888 MYYGAAAKDF
+888 AAKDAV
-898 TVDVSKWVKVKEV
+898 VD
-911 NNGYTFETKKEH
+911 
-923 SEARTYAVTAATT
+923 
-936 GADKLV
+936 
-942 NGDIVVKLAAEPAH
+942 GDIVVTIAADPAH

-1056 YNVVIEAPAQG
+1056 YNVVVEAPH

>member
-15 LSLAVSAN
+15 LSLAVSAS
-23 AAFKDADKV
+23 AVKADEKINE
-32 SADYSEAV
+32 DYAEAV

-50 GYEDGSFQPQGK
+50 GYEDGSFKPENK

-152 TGADWALNVA
+152 TGADWAVNVA

-171 KNVKGVDLNAPATR
+171 ENVKGVSLSAPATR

-210 QTVSFSGSKN
+210 QTVSFNGKA
-220 DSKTFK
+220 DGKTFK

-238 TDNATNGTYGR
+238 TGKPTNGTYGR

-279 CDLCKDLSEKK
+279 CDLCKDLSKKK

-301 VNTSADAKA
+301 VDTSAAAKA
-310 YVDTFKATDTKTAL
+310 YVDTFKASDTKTAL

-376 DVYGTKTNKA
+376 DVYGTKVNKDGA
-386 GDVTNEVITDNF
+386 VTAEAVTGNF
-398 ETDGFKKGDFV
+398 ETTGFAKNDYV

-414 KGDIASMEAAKGEV
+414 KGDIASMEAAKSEG

-438 LGSNKTTSDV
+438 LGADKASQNV
-448 QDITAVAYADAKV
+448 QDVTAVAYADAKV
-461 AVKATEN
+461 AVMATLA
-468 PLYGQMSNDPAIK
+468 PLTGSKIK
-481 LGDTYTFYYDSYGNV
+481 LGSNYTFYYDTYGNV
-496 IGVGDYAYDANYVV
+496 IGVGDYNADADYVV
-510 IDRMWNTHDDGNGVV
+510 IDRMWNTHDNGNGVV
-525 YANLVNVSDA
+525 YANLVKVSDA

-544 VVYDERGHEDTT
+544 VVYKANGDEDDTS
-556 FVSGVANR
+556 VSAIAAKNG
-564 NNHFYEDLMT
+564 HFYEDLMT

-580 GEYELRNTGVK
+580 GEYELTNTGTKV
-591 IQKRADN
+591 
-598 GQTQDTLCVYDAST
+598 QDRSDKDVLCKYDAST
-612 NKYRISVMDADKQGD
+612 NKYRITVVKDSSSSKYGD

-634 EILFQYTKTP
+634 EILFQYTETP

-722 LGTKGLTVTSNS
+722 LGTKGLTVTSDS
-734 SDIVIAD
+734 SDIVITD

-758 LYKMYTL
+758 LYKLYTL
-765 GTNDQKLVYVPAV
+765 GTNDQLLEYVPAV
-778 KLTAQVNNN
+778 KLEAQKNYNDN
-787 GNEVVGF
+787 DVVGF

-823 YSAELT
+823 YSTELT

-858 ALHKINLKVSVDFD
+858 ALHKINLKVSVTASD
-872 ADSKT
+872 AT
-877 LDKGAKITAPD
+877 NATVTADD
-888 MYYGAAAKDF
+888 MYYGGELKSFEVTVKAWNKATEVKMNSESTSGKYTLAQKDAEATHSSDRVYTVTAAKDK
-898 TVDVSKWVKVKEV
+898 TVDG
-911 NNGYTFETKKEH
+911 N
-923 SEARTYAVTAATT
+923 
-936 GADKLV
+936 
-942 NGDIVVKLAAEPAH
+942 IVVTIAPAPKC
-956 DNKVIIKVTPKP
+956 DNKGIVALNPQPT
-968 ADITNFDVEVT
+968 DITNFTVAVST
-979 AHTNSGRG
+979 HTNDGRG
-987 TIKVIATSAATVKV
+987 TITVTPTNAEATVKL
-1001 NDLLKC
+1001 NDLMRC
-1007 IKADGTHVNPDLV
+1007 IKAVGEHVDENLV
-1020 VFDNSLENKITD
+1020 AFDNSLANKITNTD
-1032 TNVTLDTAGNVA
+1032 IALDKNGNVA
-1044 IAVYAEDGSVAY
+1044 IAVYSEAGEVAY
-1056 YNVVIEAPAQG
+1056 YNVVFATAT
-1067 GN
+1067 NN

>member
-50 GYEDGSFQPQGK
+50 GYEDGSFQPQGN

-89 ASYNKFSDMTGA
+89 ASYNKFSDMAGA

-171 KNVKGVDLNAPATR
+171 ANVKGVDLNAPATR

-301 VNTSADAKA
+301 VETSAAAKA

-376 DVYGTKTNKA
+376 DVYGLKDRNASKA
-386 GDVTNEVITDNF
+386 DNF

-409 LVTYN
+409 LVTYDN
-414 KGDIASMEAAKGEV
+414 GDIASMEAAKGEV
-428 AKLTGLKGNK
+428 AKLTGLKGKYERTNDIK
-438 LGSNKTTSDV
+438 DV
-448 QDITAVAYADAKV
+448 TAVAYNDVKV
-461 AVKATEN
+461 AVMATMN
-468 PLYGQMSNDPAIK
+468 PLYTQVKNNEPE
-481 LGDTYTFYYDSYGNV
+481 LQLRENYTFYYDTYGNI
-496 IGVGDYAYDANYVV
+496 IGVGDYTADADYVV
-510 IDRMWNTHDDGNGVV
+510 IDRIWADHDNGKVTV
-525 YANLVNVSDA
+525 YADLVNVSDA
-535 SVISKVVVD
+535 SVLSKVTVKSVKGTVLD
-544 VVYDERGHEDTT
+544 VTVNQEA
-556 FVSGVANR
+556 SR
-564 NNHFYEDLMT
+564 NKDFYEDLMT
-574 YTVNKD
+574 YSVNKD
-580 GEYELRNTGVK
+580 GEYELTDTGVK
-591 IQKRADN
+591 VEVKN
-598 GQTQDTLCVYDAST
+598 QDKTTTKLLCTYDA
-612 NKYRISVMDADKQGD
+612 NDKKDVIKTPGD
-627 VYMDKDT
+627 HKNVYMDKDT
-634 EILFQYTKTP
+634 EILFQYTASPEGTF
-644 DATYKAYTLDTLP
+644 KAYTLDTLP
-657 NSFWGYVEWV
+657 NSFWGYVEYV
-667 EGTDGKADVVYVRGV
+667 VGENGRADVVYVRG
-682 EQTYSWVFIADPS
+682 ADKTFSYIFVTDINDIETKQVDDDTTKYILGSAYALNEDGKLDEKTAVS
-695 VTSTKENDD
+695 VTSDSKNFVLDANAVGGNTQ
-704 KSLTMT
+704 SLTT
-710 LADAYYLTENGE
+710 L
-722 LGTKGLTVTSNS
+722 S
-734 SDIVIAD
+734 
-741 SQIGGTNLKTTE
+741 
-753 LTKAG
+753 KAG
-758 LYKMYTL
+758 LYKLYTL
-765 GTNDQKLVYVPAV
+765 GENDQVLQYVEPT
-778 KLTAQVNNN
+778 KLTEVKDFDANKVLGLYEEDDLVNVDELQNFYWTGKLTNTAN
-787 GNEVVGF
+787 G
-794 YNGGKFIS
+794 K
-802 IDDAKNFAWIGD
+802 
-814 FAGVENNAP
+814 P
-823 YSAELT
+823 YST
-829 KLEKSEDLADIN
+829 KLEKVDDKSELTSME
-841 AGDWVYVQ
+841 AGNWVYVQ
-849 LDNDDDEIV
+849 RDAKDDDKIV
-858 ALHKINLKVSVDFD
+858 ALHKISLEVAVSVSDKENASVTADTMYFGD
-872 ADSKT
+872 ALKDLEITVKAWNKADGVKMNNVATQYYT
-877 LDKGAKITAPD
+877 LAQKDATLTHSSERVYTAT
-888 MYYGAAAKDF
+888 AAK
-898 TVDVSKWVKVKEV
+898 
-911 NNGYTFETKKEH
+911 N
-923 SEARTYAVTAATT
+923 AI
-936 GADKLV
+936 V
-942 NGDIVVKLAAEPAH
+942 NGDIVVTIAADPAH
-956 DNKVIIKVTPKP
+956 SEAWLELKENVTSQNLTVTIDQDKNKVVIDTV
-968 ADITNFDVEVT
+968 
-979 AHTNSGRG
+979 SG
-987 TIKVIATSAATVKV
+987 TIKVNDVAAF
-1001 NDLLKC
+1001 LE
-1007 IKADGTHVNPDLV
+1007 AAGTHNQGYKFYNNTKENYVPS
-1020 VFDNSLENKITD
+1020 NSTDDIEISNLFIIVTAENGTEVKYTF
-1032 TNVTLDTAGNVA
+1032 TTPWNN
-1044 IAVYAEDGSVAY
+1044 
-1056 YNVVIEAPAQG
+1056 
-1067 GN
+1067 

>member
-50 GYEDGSFQPQGK
+50 GYEDGSFQPQGN

-89 ASYNKFSDMTGA
+89 ASYNKFSDMAGA

-121 DGTFKPSGNV
+121 DGTFKPSGKV

-210 QTVSFSGSKN
+210 QTVSFNGKA
-220 DSKTFK
+220 DGKTFK

-238 TDNATNGTYGR
+238 TDKPTNGTYGR

-279 CDLCKDLSEKK
+279 CDLCKDLSKKK

-301 VNTSADAKA
+301 VDTSAAAKA
-310 YVDTFKATDTKTAL
+310 YVDTFKASDTKTAL

-376 DVYGTKTNKA
+376 DVYGTKTDKN
-386 GDVTNEVITDNF
+386 GDVNNEAIKDSF
-398 ETDGFKKGDFV
+398 ETEGFKKGDFV

-414 KGDIASMEAAKGEV
+414 KGDIASMEAAKSDT
-428 AKLTGLKGNK
+428 AKLTGLKGKNERTGDIK
-438 LGSNKTTSDV
+438 DV
-448 QDITAVAYADAKV
+448 TAVAYNDVKV
-461 AVKATEN
+461 AVMATMN
-468 PLYGQMSNDPAIK
+468 PLAKSTSATINLKDS
-481 LGDTYTFYYDSYGNV
+481 YTFYYDTYGNI
-496 IGVGDYAYDANYVV
+496 IGVGDYTADANYVV
-510 IDRMWNTHDDGNGVV
+510 IDRIWAGHNDGKVTV
-525 YANLVNVSDA
+525 YADLVNVSDA
-535 SVISKVVVD
+535 SVLTKVTVKSVKGTVLD
-544 VVYDERGHEDTT
+544 VTVNQDDGKN
-556 FVSGVANR
+556 AK
-564 NNHFYEDLMT
+564 FYEDLMT

-580 GEYELRNTGVK
+580 GEYELTDTGVK
-591 IQKRADN
+591 VEVKN
-598 GQTQDTLCVYDAST
+598 QDETTKLLCTYDANVKKDVIKT
-612 NKYRISVMDADKQGD
+612 PGD
-627 VYMDKDT
+627 HKNVYMDKDT
-634 EILFQYTKTP
+634 EILFQYTASP
-644 DATYKAYTLDTLP
+644 EGTYKAYTLDTLP
-657 NSFWGYVEWV
+657 NSFWGYVEYV
-667 EGTDGKADVVYVRGV
+667 VGENGRADVVYVRG
-682 EQTYSWVFIADPS
+682 ADKTFSYVLVTDPSDISIKAIDDDTTKYILDGAYALNKDGKLDEKTAVS
-695 VTSTKENDD
+695 VTSDSKNFVLDATADLDNPL
-704 KSLTMT
+704 SLT
-710 LADAYYLTENGE
+710 
-722 LGTKGLTVTSNS
+722 
-734 SDIVIAD
+734 
-741 SQIGGTNLKTTE
+741 NLS
-753 LTKAG
+753 KAG
-758 LYKMYTL
+758 LYKLYTL
-765 GTNDQKLVYVPAV
+765 GENDQVLQYVEPT
-778 KLTAQVNNN
+778 KLTEVKDFKDNTVLGLYGEDDLVNVDELQNFYWTGKLTNTAN
-787 GNEVVGF
+787 G
-794 YNGGKFIS
+794 K
-802 IDDAKNFAWIGD
+802 
-814 FAGVENNAP
+814 P
-823 YSAELT
+823 YST
-829 KLEKSEDLADIN
+829 KLEKVDDKSELTSME
-841 AGDWVYVQ
+841 AGNWVYVQ
-849 LDNDDDEIV
+849 RDTKDKEIV
-858 ALHKINLKVSVDFD
+858 ALHKISLKVAVSVSDKENASVSADTMYFGD
-872 ADSKT
+872 ALKDLEITVKAWNEATGVKMNGVAATEYT
-877 LDKGAKITAPD
+877 LAQKDEKLTHSSERVYTAT
-888 MYYGAAAKDF
+888 AAK
-898 TVDVSKWVKVKEV
+898 
-911 NNGYTFETKKEH
+911 N
-923 SEARTYAVTAATT
+923 AI
-936 GADKLV
+936 V
-942 NGDIVVKLAAEPAH
+942 NGDIVVTIAADPAC
-956 DNKVIIKVTPKP
+956 NSKEIKAVDPLP
-968 ADITNFDVEVT
+968 ADITNFSVEVT
-979 AHTNSGRG
+979 PHTNSARG
-987 TIKVIATSAATVKV
+987 IVKVIAPSAATVKV
-1001 NDLLKC
+1001 NDLLRC
-1007 IKADGTHVNPDLV
+1007 IKAYGTHVNPDLV

-1032 TNVTLDTAGNVA
+1032 TNVTLDTAGNIA
-1044 IAVYAEDGSVAY
+1044 IAVYSEAGEVAY
-1056 YNVVIEAPAQG
+1056 YNVVVEAPA

>member
-50 GYEDGSFQPQGK
+50 GYEDGSFQPQGN

-89 ASYNKFSDMTGA
+89 ASYNKFSDMAGA

-121 DGTFKPSGNV
+121 DGTFKPSGKV

-210 QTVSFSGSKN
+210 QTVSFNGKA
-220 DSKTFK
+220 DGKTFK

-238 TDNATNGTYGR
+238 EAKPDHGTYGR
-249 PATKWTY
+249 PTTKWTY
-256 NCGDKSTTVYDKPVA
+256 NCGDKKTVIYDKPVA

-301 VNTSADAKA
+301 VETSAAAKA

-376 DVYGTKTNKA
+376 DVYGTKTNKN
-386 GDVTNEVITDNF
+386 GDVANDKITDSF
-398 ETDGFKKGDFV
+398 ETTGFKKGDFV
-409 LVTYN
+409 LVTYD
-414 KGDIASMEAAKGEV
+414 KGDIASMEAAKGES
-428 AKLTGLKGNK
+428 AKLTGLKGK
-438 LGSNKTTSDV
+438 YEKTT
-448 QDITAVAYADAKV
+448 DIKAVTAVAYNDVKV
-461 AVKATEN
+461 AVMATMN
-468 PLYGQMSNDPAIK
+468 PLYTQLKNNEPE
-481 LGDTYTFYYDSYGNV
+481 LQLRENYTFYYDTYGNI
-496 IGVGDYAYDANYVV
+496 IGVGNYTADANYVV
-510 IDRMWNTHDDGNGVV
+510 IDRIWTGHDDGKVTV
-525 YANLVNVSDA
+525 YADLVNVSDA
-535 SVISKVVVD
+535 SVLTKVTVKSVKGTVLD
-544 VVYDERGHEDTT
+544 VTVNQNDDKNTM
-556 FVSGVANR
+556 
-564 NNHFYEDLMT
+564 FYEDLMT

-580 GEYELRNTGVK
+580 GEYELTNTGVK
-591 IQKRADN
+591 VEDK
-598 GQTQDTLCVYDAST
+598 TTKLLCTYDANVKKDIINT
-612 NKYRISVMDADKQGD
+612 PTGYKN

-634 EILFQYTKTP
+634 EILFQYTASP
-644 DATYKAYTLDTLP
+644 EGTYKAYTLDTLP
-657 NSFWGYVEWV
+657 NSFWGYVEYV
-667 EGTDGKADVVYVRGV
+667 VGENGRADVVYVRG
-682 EQTYSWVFIADPS
+682 ADKTFSYIFVTDINDIETKQVDDDTTKYILGSAYALNEDGKLDEKTAVS
-695 VTSTKENDD
+695 VTSDSKNFVLNANAVVGSTQ
-704 KSLTMT
+704 SLTT
-710 LADAYYLTENGE
+710 L
-722 LGTKGLTVTSNS
+722 S
-734 SDIVIAD
+734 
-741 SQIGGTNLKTTE
+741 
-753 LTKAG
+753 KAG
-758 LYKMYTL
+758 LYKLYTL
-765 GTNDQKLVYVPAV
+765 GENDQVLQYVEPTKLTEVKDFDGNEVLGLYKDELVNADELQKFYWTGDFKDTDGENSPYAV
-778 KLTAQVNNN
+778 KLEMV
-787 GNEVVGF
+787 
-794 YNGGKFIS
+794 
-802 IDDAKNFAWIGD
+802 DDK
-814 FAGVENNAP
+814 
-823 YSAELT
+823 SELT
-829 KLEKSEDLADIN
+829 SME
-841 AGDWVYVQ
+841 AGNWVYVQ
-849 LDNDDDEIV
+849 RDTKDKEIV
-858 ALHKINLKVSVDFD
+858 ALHKISLKVAVSVSDKENASVTADTMYFGD
-872 ADSKT
+872 ALKDLEITVKAWNKANDVKMNGVSVTDTDYT
-877 LDKGAKITAPD
+877 LAQKDAKLTHNSERVYTAT
-888 MYYGAAAKDF
+888 AAK
-898 TVDVSKWVKVKEV
+898 
-911 NNGYTFETKKEH
+911 N
-923 SEARTYAVTAATT
+923 AI
-936 GADKLV
+936 V
-942 NGDIVVKLAAEPAH
+942 NGDIVVEIAEAAKCTDFTTVP
-956 DNKVIIKVTPKP
+956 
-968 ADITNFDVEVT
+968 
-979 AHTNSGRG
+979 G
-987 TIKVIATSAATVKV
+987 TITGKNNWEVKFDGAKFTVKNTV
-1001 NDLLKC
+1001 PDVATTFKIGELKDLLKDAFKTEC
-1007 IKADGTHVNPDLV
+1007 GNVGTVTIKDNNGEPDMNEIINETNAPNLLV
-1020 VFDNSLENKITD
+1020 VVSVKDEGISKEYT
-1032 TNVTLDTAGNVA
+1032 VTYQKVSAWL
-1044 IAVYAEDGSVAY
+1044 
-1056 YNVVIEAPAQG
+1056 AP
-1067 GN
+1067 